1 MANTVDLSKLRTEL
15 EMDTTKF
22 DQGTAKAQKDL
33 KTLDSSFQKTQT
45 QIKNSL
51 TSIDKHTVASTKSMT
66 SSIKTLREH
75 TEKEFVKTRK
85 AIDSLGTS
93 VTKVN
98 NSTKSITNA
107 VKKLT
112 TVSTEIKN
120 GVKGVTES
128 VKSNT
133 KAVADMEKSVVKS
146 VDNISKSIKNLNT
159 VNENKLANSLKK
171 AFVSTRGDILSST
184 QALIK
189 FRKELA
195 LARSE
200 ASRQGI
206 KPVHPILS
214 YQTLKVPQV
223 KVESDVK
230 YPTYQAP
237 KEQTISTKNLSKDL
251 NNATNSAYNFWGASK
266 GILGT
271 FQKISFNI
279 FLLRQGL
286 MQAYSVFESVLAPAV
301 NFNMAMETNQ
311 VGMAGILSSMTEI
324 NGKALEWND
333 AMGISKSI
341 ISDLNKEA
349 VKTSATSEEL
359 IETFRALLGPG
370 LGAGMNIDQIK
381 EFTVV
386 GVNAVKS
393 LGLDGRQLI
402 QELRDLVQGGI
413 QPASSTLAT
422 ALGLK
427 DSDIKAAKNSAE
439 GLFSFLMKRME
450 GFKYASLATGSTFKG
465 MIDQVKEGY
474 TLITAQAFSPFIE
487 ELRSIVKS
495 VRDYMLELD
504 ENGNATGFSK
514 TLTENLTA
522 VGIVAKDFL
531 QELKKIF
538 NFIISVGSPA
548 FKLLGNLIAFVAD
561 HFSTFV
567 GLLAGAKIYSYA
579 KQLYEMTSATNVA
592 AEAQTNLGS
601 AIQLVDKR
609 LLKSLESEKAY
620 LKSLQNDYNEQIFE
634 ATNAFATVKAEYE
647 QRSIERV
654 NTRNTNLALA
664 HLEAVSEKAAKRFPE
679 LSEEL
684 DALAERLPKVT
695 QEYTKLG
702 LSATEAEKLQL
713 KAVGL
718 VLKGKARQA
727 AEMLDVAEASLY
739 EASAIKQSINASKEE
754 IATIES
760 EIALRAQKASMLM
773 RVGAVYT
780 TLGLTVMSVNS
791 LMGDSS
797 SELSKEIDT
806 LGQSLMTIGM
816 AVGGLTQ
823 LYTVGIPTLKE
834 GISKLAGAFSAA
846 KVAGAGFLTV
856 LKGFALPIMSIGGL
870 VGGLTAGFYALA
882 NGISIA
888 EIKARYFATRQD
900 RLNSS
905 LPTATRALKGDKELS
920 DEELAELRIKRD
932 MEKYSKMMQELTPKN
947 FGGGGG
953 ATVDK
958 GASRRAKGAY
968 KALES
973 AYKQLEDLAKKQ
985 QDKLDIYYNNDLV
998 STQDYIDNK
1007 YTLQKLLLESE
1018 IKNLEERKKVAE
1030 RLGQESDVENFNSKI
1045 ETAKDN
1051 LAGLGEKSR
1060 LEAIEEYKKLEDRL
1074 DSVKS
1079 KYEELFGVTQKGFD
1093 YNLAKEFGKDITRVN
1108 KEIETALIKLGIAEQ
1123 NNNDVEKKLWGE
1135 RLSRYQETQK
1145 QIKKIIELKGLERE
1159 ADLAKAEIAR
1169 IDLEIQ
1175 GQYLDIQDK
1184 VNRLAQTQAEADG
1197 DMFLFRKE
1205 HMSEYIEQ
1213 YTTLIAKYEDMA
1225 NKAEDLATRNKY
1237 KQMALEAK
1245 EALNELMNAV
1255 PPFQKAMKEQVIDSL
1270 SDAFQSMLWQE
1281 KTAKEALEDFAKS
1294 ILQTWSKKVFDEV
1307 ATAMTDG
1314 LFNMFLPKSQKVDE
1328 KGNKELVNQK
1338 VAVKVNADI
1347 TDFVN
1352 NITNQSVSL
1361 QQSLTE
1367 RLIPAVNATAQT
1379 FEEVIEYLRGLIGT
1393 APNGGETPD
1402 SGIPAT
1408 EGTPNFGVNIGATSS
1423 SNYAYPSGISA
1434 SIGDFTKNAD
1444 KLSISASNLKSE
1456 FSSITPV
1463 LKNAEDATKAN
1474 ADAASQ
1480 AGGMAIPMMITSLLS
1495 ASGVLGKFGVVLQ
1508 GVMMAMQIGKMAGF
1522 WKFADGGYV
1531 SGAGTA
1537 TSDSIPARLS
1547 NGEYVLKASSVK
1559 ALGTDFLDTLN
1570 NVGGYSRSSKLPK
1583 FAFADGGYVNANQN
1597 APQEGLE
1604 NIPKTIQSSPQ
1615 VIMNMTFQSLDP
1627 ESNMKMMEAQYPSI
1641 RNRLIRDL
1649 QSNASMRTAVKGAS
1663 K

>member
-159 VNENKLANSLKK
+159 INEDKLAGSIKK
-171 AFVSTRGDILSST
+171 AFTNTKGDVLAST
-184 QALIK
+184 QALK
-189 FRKELA
+189 QFRKELA
-195 LARSE
+195 LARQE
-200 ASRQGI
+200 AGKQSI
-206 KPVHPILS
+206 KPVHPILT
-214 YQTLKVPQV
+214 YKTLNTPNV
-223 KVESDVK
+223 KVASDVK
-230 YPTYQAP
+230 FPTYQAP
-237 KEQTISTKNLSKDL
+237 KEQTSSTKNLSKDL
-251 NNATNSAYNFWGASK
+251 DLATNSAYNFWGASK

-286 MQAYSVFESVLAPAV
+286 MQVYSAFESVLAPAV
-301 NFNMAMETNQ
+301 KFSMAMETNQ
-311 VGMAGILSSMTEI
+311 VGMAGILASMTEI
-324 NGKALEWND
+324 NGKSLEWND

-450 GFKYASLATGSTFKG
+450 GFKYASQATGSTFKG

-495 VRDYMLELD
+495 VRDYMIELD

-538 NFIISVGSPA
+538 DFIVGAGSPA
-548 FKLLGNLIAFVAD
+548 FKLLGNVIAFVAE

-592 AEAQTNLGS
+592 AKAQTNLGG

-609 LLKSLESEKAY
+609 LLQSLESR
-620 LKSLQNDYNEQIFE
+620 KSLLAAQQNKYNEQMYM
-634 ATNAFATVKAEYE
+634 AQNALPIVQSAYA
-647 QRSIERV
+647 QGNIEKV
-654 NTRNTNLALA
+654 NSKNANLAA
-664 HLEAVSEKAAKRFPE
+664 IHLDAAAKKAQNLFPKA
-679 LSEEL
+679 S
-684 DALAERLPKVT
+684 A
-695 QEYTKLG
+695 Q
-702 LSATEAEKLQL
+702 LSALSGQILKIKDDYTAMGMSAVEADKLQ
-713 KAVGL
+713 ATTVGL
-718 VLKGKARQA
+718 VLKGRVKEAISVLEVAKAHT
-727 AEMLDVAEASLY
+727 LN
-739 EASAIKQSINASKEE
+739 ASAAKRALQVTKEE
-754 IATIES
+754 IATIEN
-760 EIALRAQKASMLM
+760 EIAVRAQKASMLM
-773 RVGAVYT
+773 RMGAMYT
-780 TLGLTVMSVNS
+780 TLGVTIMSANS
-791 LMGDSS
+791 LIGDSN
-797 SELSKEIDT
+797 SELSKEMDT
-806 LGQSLMTIGM
+806 LGQSLMTL
-816 AVGGLTQ
+816 GLAINGVTQ
-823 LYTVGIPTLKE
+823 LYITGIPTIMDWLKR
-834 GISKLAGAFSAA
+834 LAGAFSAA
-846 KVAGAGFLTV
+846 KVAGAGFIAI
-856 LKGFALPIMSIGGL
+856 LKGITAPAIIIGGI

-882 NGISIA
+882 NGISFA
-888 EIKARYFATRQD
+888 EIKARYFASRKD

-958 GASRRAKGAY
+958 GASRQAKSAY

-973 AYKQLEDLAKKQ
+973 AYKQLESLAKKQ

-1060 LEAIEEYKKLEDRL
+1060 LESIEEYKKLEDRL

-1079 KYEELFGVTQKGFD
+1079 KYEELFGVTQKGFE

-1123 NNNDVEKKLWGE
+1123 NNNDVEKKLWEE

-1175 GQYLDIQDK
+1175 GQYLEVQDK

-1225 NKAEDLATRNKY
+1225 NKAEDLATKNKY
-1237 KQMALEAK
+1237 KQMALEAR

-1314 LFNMFLPKSQKVDE
+1314 LFNMLLPNSEKV
-1328 KGNKELVNQK
+1328 NAKENNALVNQK

-1347 TDFVN
+1347 TEFVN

-1393 APNGGETPD
+1393 APSGGTP
-1402 SGIPAT
+1402 SGIPNSGIPSA
-1408 EGTPNFGVNIGATSS
+1408 EGSPNVGVNIGDGSYT
-1423 SNYAYPSGISA
+1423 YTGGLSA
-1434 SIGDFTKNAD
+1434 MGDFTKNVD
-1444 KLSISASNLKSE
+1444 KLSISASGLKNE
-1456 FSSITPV
+1456 FTSLPPV

-1474 ADAASQ
+1474 AEAADQ

-1583 FAFADGGYVNANQN
+1583 FAFADGGYVNATQDV
-1597 APQEGLE
+1597 PQEGLE

>member
-1 MANTVDLSKLRTEL
+1 ME
-15 EMDTTKF
+15 
-22 DQGTAKAQKDL
+22 
-33 KTLDSSFQKTQT
+33 KTQ
-45 QIKNSL
+45 
-51 TSIDKHTVASTKSMT
+51 
-66 SSIKTLREH
+66 
-75 TEKEFVKTRK
+75 
-85 AIDSLGTS
+85 
-93 VTKVN
+93 
-98 NSTKSITNA
+98 
-107 VKKLT
+107 KKGN
-112 TVSTEIKN
+112 IWIGI
-120 GVKGVTES
+120 GV
-128 VKSNT
+128 
-133 KAVADMEKSVVKS
+133 
-146 VDNISKSIKNLNT
+146 
-159 VNENKLANSLKK
+159 
-171 AFVSTRGDILSST
+171 
-184 QALIK
+184 
-189 FRKELA
+189 
-195 LARSE
+195 
-200 ASRQGI
+200 
-206 KPVHPILS
+206 
-214 YQTLKVPQV
+214 
-223 KVESDVK
+223 
-230 YPTYQAP
+230 
-237 KEQTISTKNLSKDL
+237 
-251 NNATNSAYNFWGASK
+251 
-266 GILGT
+266 
-271 FQKISFNI
+271 
-279 FLLRQGL
+279 
-286 MQAYSVFESVLAPAV
+286 
-301 NFNMAMETNQ
+301 
-311 VGMAGILSSMTEI
+311 
-324 NGKALEWND
+324 
-333 AMGISKSI
+333 
-341 ISDLNKEA
+341 
-349 VKTSATSEEL
+349 
-359 IETFRALLGPG
+359 
-370 LGAGMNIDQIK
+370 
-381 EFTVV
+381 
-386 GVNAVKS
+386 
-393 LGLDGRQLI
+393 
-402 QELRDLVQGGI
+402 
-413 QPASSTLAT
+413 
-422 ALGLK
+422 
-427 DSDIKAAKNSAE
+427 
-439 GLFSFLMKRME
+439 
-450 GFKYASLATGSTFKG
+450 
-465 MIDQVKEGY
+465 
-474 TLITAQAFSPFIE
+474 
-487 ELRSIVKS
+487 
-495 VRDYMLELD
+495 
-504 ENGNATGFSK
+504 
-514 TLTENLTA
+514 
-522 VGIVAKDFL
+522 
-531 QELKKIF
+531 
-538 NFIISVGSPA
+538 
-548 FKLLGNLIAFVAD
+548 
-561 HFSTFV
+561 
-567 GLLAGAKIYSYA
+567 
-579 KQLYEMTSATNVA
+579 
-592 AEAQTNLGS
+592 
-601 AIQLVDKR
+601 
-609 LLKSLESEKAY
+609 
-620 LKSLQNDYNEQIFE
+620 
-634 ATNAFATVKAEYE
+634 
-647 QRSIERV
+647 
-654 NTRNTNLALA
+654 
-664 HLEAVSEKAAKRFPE
+664 
-679 LSEEL
+679 
-684 DALAERLPKVT
+684 
-695 QEYTKLG
+695 
-702 LSATEAEKLQL
+702 
-713 KAVGL
+713 
-718 VLKGKARQA
+718 
-727 AEMLDVAEASLY
+727 
-739 EASAIKQSINASKEE
+739 
-754 IATIES
+754 
-760 EIALRAQKASMLM
+760 
-773 RVGAVYT
+773 
-780 TLGLTVMSVNS
+780 
-791 LMGDSS
+791 
-797 SELSKEIDT
+797 
-806 LGQSLMTIGM
+806 
-816 AVGGLTQ
+816 
-823 LYTVGIPTLKE
+823 
-834 GISKLAGAFSAA
+834 
-846 KVAGAGFLTV
+846 
-856 LKGFALPIMSIGGL
+856 L
-870 VGGLTAGFYALA
+870 VGGLTAKFYQLA
-882 NGISIA
+882 MGISTA
-888 EIKARYFATRQD
+888 EAMSRYFDSKQERERKSIARDTDNR
-900 RLNSS
+900 
-905 LPTATRALKGDKELS
+905 RALKGDSVLSEEELS
-920 DEELAELRIKRD
+920 KLRLEREMDNSYKKI
-932 MEKYSKMMQELTPKN
+932 MENLSKKD
-947 FGGGGG
+947 FGSTG
-953 ATVDK
+953 TTDTK

-1045 ETAKDN
+1045 ATARDS
-1051 LAGLGEKSR
+1051 LAGLEEKSQ
-1060 LEAIEEYKKLEDRL
+1060 LESIEEYKKLEDRL
-1074 DSVKS
+1074 DSGKS
-1079 KYEELFGVTQKGFD
+1079 KYEELFGVTQKGFE

-1123 NNNDVEKKLWGE
+1123 NNNDVEKKLWEE

-1314 LFNMFLPKSQKVDE
+1314 LFNMFLPKSQKVNE
-1328 KGNKELVNQK
+1328 KENKALVNQK

-1393 APNGGETPD
+1393 APNGGTPD

-1597 APQEGLE
+1597 ASQEGLE

>member
-159 VNENKLANSLKK
+159 VNEDKLANSLKK
-171 AFVSTRGDILSST
+171 AFTNTKGDVLASTE
-184 QALIK
+184 ALRQ

-195 LARSE
+195 LAQREANRENIKRHTYTSYKTLSLNNSKLPSE
-200 ASRQGI
+200 VQM
-206 KPVHPILS
+206 PS
-214 YQTLKVPQV
+214 YQGTSIFKNVNGELNKANSSASALFGTSNSLLK
-223 KVESDVK
+223 
-230 YPTYQAP
+230 
-237 KEQTISTKNLSKDL
+237 
-251 NNATNSAYNFWGASK
+251 
-266 GILGT
+266 T
-271 FQKISFNI
+271 FQEISFNI
-279 FLLRQGL
+279 FLVRQGL
-286 MQAYSVFESVLAPAV
+286 MQITSILDSIISPAL
-301 NFNMAMETNQ
+301 NFSMEMETNQ

-349 VKTSATSEEL
+349 VKTAATSEEL
-359 IETFRALLGPG
+359 ITTFRALLGPG

-393 LGLDGRQLI
+393 LGLDGRQLV

-439 GLFSFLMKRME
+439 GLFTFLMKRME
-450 GFKYASLATGSTFKG
+450 GFKYASLATGNTMKG

-474 TLITAQAFSPFIE
+474 TLISAQGFQPLIQE
-487 ELRSIVKS
+487 MKNTLGE
-495 VRDYMLELD
+495 VRDMILKPDMSGFNDELV
-504 ENGNATGFSK
+504 K
-514 TLTENLTA
+514 TFVNIGVHA
-522 VGIVAKDFL
+522 ANFFN
-531 QELKKIF
+531 ELKKIF
-538 NFIISVGSPA
+538 NFIVSAGKPA
-548 FKLLGNLIAFVAD
+548 FTLLGNALAFLAD
-561 HFSTFV
+561 NFSTVV
-567 GLLAGAKIYSYA
+567 GLLSIWG
-579 KQLYEMTSATNVA
+579 V
-592 AEAQTNLGS
+592 G
-601 AIQLVDKR
+601 
-609 LLKSLESEKAY
+609 KAVSNMY
-620 LKSLQNDYNEQIFE
+620 GL
-634 ATNAFATVKAEYE
+634 TNATMQATTAQQGLSGALQKVSNTIHKNSNNIKQRIQEELFLADNSYKIIVDNYKKESIAFANKENMIRAQAALSMKALRTKE
-647 QRSIERV
+647 SW
-654 NTRNTNLALA
+654 
-664 HLEAVSEKAAKRFPE
+664 PE
-679 LSEEL
+679 LSEKYTEL
-684 DALAERLPKVT
+684 AKTLPIISK
-695 QEYTKLG
+695 EYQKLG
-702 LSATEAEKLQL
+702 MSAESADRLQL
-713 KAVGL
+713 KFTDL
-718 VLKGKARQA
+718 VLKGKVSL
-727 AEMLDVAEASLY
+727 AERLLQETDLHLKNAEALKLVEKRWMSL
-739 EASAIKQSINASKEE
+739 E
-754 IATIES
+754 IAASSLT
-760 EIALRAQKASMLM
+760 ALGFALQSL
-773 RVGAVYT
+773 
-780 TLGLTVMSVNS
+780 NS
-791 LMGDSS
+791 LSGEAN
-797 SELSKEIDT
+797 SEFGKLVNTFSMQLI
-806 LGQSLMTIGM
+806 TIGM
-816 AVGGLTQ
+816 SIGAYTQ
-823 LYTVGIPTLKE
+823 LATAYETAT
-834 GISKLAGAFSAA
+834 LAGASFGTVIAGMAA
-846 KVAGAGFLTV
+846 
-856 LKGFALPIMSIGGL
+856 PILGIGVL
-870 VGGLTAGFYALA
+870 VGGLTAKFYQLA
-882 NGISIA
+882 MGISTA
-888 EIKARYFATRQD
+888 EAMSRYFDSKQERERKSIARDTDNR
-900 RLNSS
+900 
-905 LPTATRALKGDKELS
+905 RALKGDSVLSEEELS
-920 DEELAELRIKRD
+920 KLRLEREMDNSYKKIMEKLSKRD
-932 MEKYSKMMQELTPKN
+932 
-947 FGGGGG
+947 FGSTGN
-953 ATVDK
+953 ADTK

-973 AYKQLEDLAKKQ
+973 AYKQLENLAKKQ

-1060 LEAIEEYKKLEDRL
+1060 LESIEEYKKLEDRL

-1079 KYEELFGVTQKGFD
+1079 KYEELFGVTQKGFE
-1093 YNLAKEFGKDITRVN
+1093 YNLAKEFSKDITRVN
-1108 KEIETALIKLGIAEQ
+1108 AEIETALDRLKSAEER
-1123 NNNDVEKKLWGE
+1123 NNETEKKIWSE
-1135 RLSRYQETQK
+1135 RLARLKETQK
-1145 QIKKIIELKGLERE
+1145 QQKEIIALKGIERE
-1159 ADLAKAEIAR
+1159 AELAKAEIQK
-1169 IDLEIQ
+1169 IDLDVQAKFIEK
-1175 GQYLDIQDK
+1175 QDQ
-1184 VNRLAQTQAEADG
+1184 VNRLAQTQAELDG
-1197 DMFLFRKE
+1197 DLFLFRKE
-1205 HMSEYIEQ
+1205 HMDEYIDQ
-1213 YTTLIAKYEDMA
+1213 YTTLIAKYETMA
-1225 NKAEDLATRNKY
+1225 RMAKDTATQNKY
-1237 KQMALEAK
+1237 KQMALEAR
-1245 EALNELMNAV
+1245 EAMYQLADAV
-1255 PPFQKAMKEQVIDSL
+1255 PPFQKAMKEQFIGSL

-1314 LFNMFLPKSQKVDE
+1314 LFQGLLPKGEKTANVKLKTEEIIQAKVQVNMEDF
-1328 KGNKELVNQK
+1328 KNKIINS
-1338 VAVKVNADI
+1338 ATDI
-1347 TDFVN
+1347 
-1352 NITNQSVSL
+1352 
-1361 QQSLTE
+1361 QQSLTNN
-1367 RLIPAVNATAQT
+1367 LIPSVNTTAQSMQNLAT
-1379 FEEVIEYLRGLIGT
+1379 HINNLVGV
-1393 APNGGETPD
+1393 PNGMPQ
-1402 SGIPAT
+1402 PT
-1408 EGTPNFGVNIGATSS
+1408 ENVPNLNVPNLLAEKTSYGDVS
-1423 SNYAYPSGISA
+1423 NNYAYSFDGTTS
-1434 SIGDFTKNAD
+1434 SLKDFKSYTD
-1444 KLSISASNLKSE
+1444 KLSNSTAGLTTE
-1456 FSSITPV
+1456 FTDVTQSMKLGKLAT
-1463 LKNAEDATKAN
+1463 DATTESSK
-1474 ADAASQ
+1474 Q
-1480 AGGMAIPMMITSLLS
+1480 AGEFAIPMMITSLLS
-1495 ASGVLGKFGVVLQ
+1495 ASGSLGKFGVVLQ
-1508 GVMMAMQIGKMAGF
+1508 GVMMAMQIGKMAGL

-1570 NVGGYSRSSKLPK
+1570 NVGGYTRSSKLPK
-1583 FAFADGGYVNANQN
+1583 FAFADGGYVNAPQN

-1615 VIMNMTFQSLDP
+1615 VVMNMTFQSLDP

>member
-1 MANTVDLSKLRTEL
+1 MANTVDLSKLRAEL

-159 VNENKLANSLKK
+159 VNEDKLANSLKK
-171 AFVSTRGDILSST
+171 AFVSTKGDILSST
-184 QALIK
+184 KALIK
-189 FRKELA
+189 FRQELA
-195 LARSE
+195 LARQE
-200 ASRQGI
+200 AGKQSI
-206 KPVHPILS
+206 KPVHTILT
-214 YQTLKVPQV
+214 YKTLNTPQV
-223 KVESDVK
+223 KVASDVK

-237 KEQTISTKNLSKDL
+237 KEQTSSTKNLSKDL
-251 NNATNSAYNFWGASK
+251 DNATNSAYNFWGTSK

-286 MQAYSVFESVLAPAV
+286 MQAYSAFESVLAPAV
-301 NFNMAMETNQ
+301 NFSMAMETNQ

-324 NGKALEWND
+324 NGKSLEWND

-522 VGIVAKDFL
+522 VGIVVKDFL

-548 FKLLGNLIAFVAD
+548 FKLLGNVIAFVAE

-579 KQLYEMTSATNVA
+579 KQLYDMTSATNVA
-592 AEAQTNLGS
+592 AKAQTNLGG

-609 LLKSLESEKAY
+609 LLKALESEKAY
-620 LKSLQNDYNEQIFE
+620 LKSLQNDYNEQIFG
-634 ATNAFATVKAEYE
+634 ATNAFATVKADYE
-647 QRSIERV
+647 KRSIERV
-654 NTRNTNLALA
+654 NTRNTNLALT
-664 HLEAVSEKAAKRFPE
+664 HLEAVSERVYKRFPE
-679 LSEEL
+679 LSAEL
-684 DALAERLPKVT
+684 DALAERIPKVT

-702 LSATEAEKLQL
+702 LSASAAEKLQL
-713 KAVGL
+713 EVVNL
-718 VLKGKARQA
+718 VLKGKTRQA
-727 AEMLDVAEASLY
+727 AKVLDVAKASLI
-739 EASAIKQSINASKEE
+739 EAGAIKQSILAHKMEV
-754 IATIES
+754 ATLED
-760 EIALRAQKASMLM
+760 EIALRAQKASWLM
-773 RVGAVYT
+773 RIGSLYT
-780 TLGLTVMSVNS
+780 TLGITIMSVNS
-791 LMGDSS
+791 LVGDSN
-797 SELSKEIDT
+797 SELSKQMDT
-806 LGQSLMTIGM
+806 LGQSLMTL
-816 AVGGLTQ
+816 GLAINGITQ
-823 LYTVGIPTLKE
+823 LYTVGIPTIME
-834 GISKLAGAFSAA
+834 WITKLTGAFSAA
-846 KVAGAGFLTV
+846 KVAGASFITV
-856 LKGFALPIMSIGGL
+856 LKGISTPAIIIGGTI
-870 VGGLTAGFYALA
+870 GTLTAGFYALA
-882 NGISIA
+882 NGISFA

-920 DEELAELRIKRD
+920 DDELAELRMERD
-932 MEKYSKMMQELTPKN
+932 MERHFKKMQELMAKN

-1079 KYEELFGVTQKGFD
+1079 KYEELFGVTQKGFE

-1123 NNNDVEKKLWGE
+1123 NNNDVEKKIWEE

-1237 KQMALEAK
+1237 KQMALEAR

-1255 PPFQKAMKEQVIDSL
+1255 PPFQKAMKEQFIGSL

-1314 LFNMFLPKSQKVDE
+1314 LFNMLLPKSEKVDE
-1328 KGNKELVNQK
+1328 KGNKALVNQM
-1338 VAVKVNADI
+1338 VGVKVNADI

-1352 NITNQSVSL
+1352 NITNQSITL
-1361 QQSLTE
+1361 QQSLTD

-1393 APNGGETPD
+1393 APNGG
-1402 SGIPAT
+1402 
-1408 EGTPNFGVNIGATSS
+1408 GTPNTEETPNLGTNIGTGDTAGGSYKYTGSF
-1423 SNYAYPSGISA
+1423 YTGAK
-1434 SIGDFTKNAD
+1434 DFTSYTN
-1444 KLSISASNLKSE
+1444 KLNDSASNLDSE
-1456 FSSITPV
+1456 FVDITST
-1463 LKNAEDATKAN
+1463 LKGAEEATKAN

-1495 ASGVLGKFGVVLQ
+1495 ASGTLGKFGVVMQ

-1597 APQEGLE
+1597 VPQEGLE
-1604 NIPKTIQSSPQ
+1604 SIPKTIQSSPQ

>member
-159 VNENKLANSLKK
+159 INEDKLANSLKK
-171 AFVSTRGDILSST
+171 AFTNTKGDVLAST
-184 QALIK
+184 QALK
-189 FRKELA
+189 QFRKELA
-195 LARSE
+195 LAHQE
-200 ASRQGI
+200 AGRQSI
-206 KPVHPILS
+206 KPIHTYTSYKTLSLNSSKLPSDVQMPS
-214 YQTLKVPQV
+214 YQGTSIFKNVNGELNKANSSVSALFGTSNSLLK
-223 KVESDVK
+223 
-230 YPTYQAP
+230 
-237 KEQTISTKNLSKDL
+237 
-251 NNATNSAYNFWGASK
+251 
-266 GILGT
+266 T
-271 FQKISFNI
+271 FQEISFNI
-279 FLLRQGL
+279 FLVRQGL
-286 MQAYSVFESVLAPAV
+286 MQITSILDSIISPAL
-301 NFNMAMETNQ
+301 NFSMEMETNQ

-349 VKTSATSEEL
+349 VKTAATSEEL
-359 IETFRALLGPG
+359 ITTFRALLGPG

-393 LGLDGRQLI
+393 LGLDGRQLV

-450 GFKYASLATGSTFKG
+450 GFKYASLATGNTMKG

-474 TLITAQAFSPFIE
+474 TLISAQGFQPLIQE
-487 ELRSIVKS
+487 MKNTLGE
-495 VRDYMLELD
+495 VRDMMLKPDMSGFNDELV
-504 ENGNATGFSK
+504 K
-514 TLTENLTA
+514 TFVN
-522 VGIVAKDFL
+522 VGVHAANFFN
-531 QELKKIF
+531 ELKKIS
-538 NFIISVGSPA
+538 NFIVSAGKPA
-548 FKLLGNLIAFVAD
+548 FTLLGNALAFLAD
-561 HFSTFV
+561 NFSTVV
-567 GLLAGAKIYSYA
+567 GLLSLWGVGKAVSNMYGLTNATMQATTAQQGLSGA
-579 KQLYEMTSATNVA
+579 
-592 AEAQTNLGS
+592 
-601 AIQLVDKR
+601 
-609 LLKSLESEKAY
+609 
-620 LKSLQNDYNEQIFE
+620 LQNVSNTIHKNSNSIKQRIQEELFLADNSYKTIVANYKKESI
-634 ATNAFATVKAEYE
+634 AFANKENMIRAQAALSMKALRTKE
-647 QRSIERV
+647 SW
-654 NTRNTNLALA
+654 
-664 HLEAVSEKAAKRFPE
+664 PE
-679 LSEEL
+679 LSERYTEL
-684 DALAERLPKVT
+684 AKTLPIISK
-695 QEYTKLG
+695 EYQKLG
-702 LSATEAEKLQL
+702 MSAESADRIQL
-713 KAVGL
+713 KLTDL
-718 VLKGKARQA
+718 VLKGKVSL
-727 AEMLDVAEASLY
+727 AERLLQETDLHLKNAEALKLVEKRWLSL
-739 EASAIKQSINASKEE
+739 E
-754 IATIES
+754 IAASSLT
-760 EIALRAQKASMLM
+760 ALGFALQSL
-773 RVGAVYT
+773 
-780 TLGLTVMSVNS
+780 NS
-791 LMGDSS
+791 LSGEAN
-797 SELSKEIDT
+797 SEFGKLVNTLSMQLIT
-806 LGQSLMTIGM
+806 VGMSIG
-816 AVGGLTQ
+816 AYTQ
-823 LYTVGIPTLKE
+823 LATAYKAAT
-834 GISKLAGAFSAA
+834 LAGASFGTVIAGMAA
-846 KVAGAGFLTV
+846 
-856 LKGFALPIMSIGGL
+856 PILGIGVL
-870 VGGLTAGFYALA
+870 VGGLTAKFYQLA
-882 NGISIA
+882 MGISTA
-888 EIKARYFATRQD
+888 EAMSRYFDSKQERERKSVARDTENR
-900 RLNSS
+900 
-905 LPTATRALKGDKELS
+905 RALKGDSALSEEELS
-920 DEELAELRIKRD
+920 KLRLEREMDNSYKKI
-932 MEKYSKMMQELTPKN
+932 MEKLSKKD
-947 FGGGGG
+947 FGSTGN
-953 ATVDK
+953 ADTK

-973 AYKQLEDLAKKQ
+973 AYKQLETLAKEQ
-985 QDKLDIYYNNDLV
+985 QDKLDSYYKNDLI

-1045 ETAKDN
+1045 DTARDS
-1051 LAGLGEKSR
+1051 LAGLEEKSQ
-1060 LEAIEEYKKLEDRL
+1060 LESIEEYKKLEDRL

-1079 KYEELFGVTQKGFD
+1079 KYEELFGVTQKGFE

-1108 KEIETALIKLGIAEQ
+1108 KEIETALVKLGIAEQ
-1123 NNNDVEKKLWGE
+1123 NNNDVEKKIWEE

-1159 ADLAKAEIAR
+1159 ADLAQAEIAR

-1175 GQYLDIQDK
+1175 EKYLEVQDR

-1197 DMFLFRKE
+1197 DLFLFRKE

-1237 KQMALEAK
+1237 KQMALEAR

-1314 LFNMFLPKSQKVDE
+1314 LFNMFLPKSEKVDA
-1328 KGNKELVNQK
+1328 KKNKSLVNQK

-1393 APNGGETPD
+1393 APNGGGNPD

-1570 NVGGYSRSSKLPK
+1570 NVGGYTRSSKLPK

-1597 APQEGLE
+1597 VPQEGLE
-1604 NIPKTIQSSPQ
+1604 SIPKTIQSSPQ

>member
-159 VNENKLANSLKK
+159 VNEDKLAKSLKK
-171 AFVSTRGDILSST
+171 AFVSTSGDILSST
-184 QALIK
+184 KALIK
-189 FRKELA
+189 FRQELA
-195 LARSE
+195 LARRE
-200 ASRQGI
+200 ARQGI
-206 KPVHPILS
+206 KTVHPILS
-214 YQTLKVPQV
+214 YQTLNAPQV
-223 KVESDVK
+223 KVASDVK

-237 KEQTISTKNLSKDL
+237 KEQASSTKNLSKDL
-251 NNATNSAYNFWGASK
+251 DAATNSAYNFWGASK

-286 MQAYSVFESVLAPAV
+286 MQAYSAFESVLAPAV

-324 NGKALEWND
+324 NGKSLEWND

-393 LGLDGRQLI
+393 LGLDGRQLV

-450 GFKYASLATGSTFKG
+450 GFKYASQATGSTFKG

-495 VRDYMLELD
+495 VRDYMIELD

-522 VGIVAKDFL
+522 VGIVAKNFL

-538 NFIISVGSPA
+538 DFIVGAGSPA
-548 FKLLGNLIAFVAD
+548 FKLLGNVIAFVAE

-579 KQLYEMTSATNVA
+579 KQLYDMTSATNVA
-592 AEAQTNLGS
+592 AKAQTNLGG

-609 LLKSLESEKAY
+609 LLKALESEKAY
-620 LKSLQNDYNEQIFE
+620 LKSLQNDYNEQIFG
-634 ATNAFATVKAEYE
+634 ATNAFATVKADYE
-647 QRSIERV
+647 KRSIERV
-654 NTRNTNLALA
+654 NTRNTNLALT
-664 HLEAVSEKAAKRFPE
+664 HLEAVSERVYKRFPE
-679 LSEEL
+679 LSAEL
-684 DALAERLPKVT
+684 DALAERIPKVT

-702 LSATEAEKLQL
+702 LSASAAEKLQL
-713 KAVGL
+713 EVVNL
-718 VLKGKARQA
+718 VLKGKTRQA
-727 AEMLDVAEASLY
+727 AKVLDVAKASLI
-739 EASAIKQSINASKEE
+739 EAGAIKQSILAHKMEV
-754 IATIES
+754 ATLED
-760 EIALRAQKASMLM
+760 EIALRAQKASWLM
-773 RVGAVYT
+773 RIGSLYT
-780 TLGLTVMSVNS
+780 TLGITIMSVNS
-791 LMGDSS
+791 LVGDSN
-797 SELSKEIDT
+797 SELSKQMDT
-806 LGQSLMTIGM
+806 LGQSLMTL
-816 AVGGLTQ
+816 GLAINGITQ
-823 LYTVGIPTLKE
+823 LYTVGIPTIME
-834 GISKLAGAFSAA
+834 WITKLTSAFSAA
-846 KVAGAGFLTV
+846 KLAGASFITV
-856 LKGFALPIMSIGGL
+856 LKGISTPAIIIGGTI
-870 VGGLTAGFYALA
+870 GTLTAGFYALA
-882 NGISIA
+882 NGISFA

-920 DEELAELRIKRD
+920 DDELAELRMERD
-932 MEKYSKMMQELTPKN
+932 MERHFKKMQELMAKN

-1079 KYEELFGVTQKGFD
+1079 KYEELFGVTQKGFE

-1108 KEIETALIKLGIAEQ
+1108 KEIETALVKLGIAEQ
-1123 NNNDVEKKLWGE
+1123 NNNDVEKKIWEE

-1314 LFNMFLPKSQKVDE
+1314 LFNMFLPKSEKVDE
-1328 KGNKELVNQK
+1328 KGNKALVNQK

-1393 APNGGETPD
+1393 APNGG
-1402 SGIPAT
+1402 
-1408 EGTPNFGVNIGATSS
+1408 GTPNTEETPNLGTNTGTSDTAGGSYKYTGSFYTGAK
-1423 SNYAYPSGISA
+1423 
-1434 SIGDFTKNAD
+1434 DFTSYTN
-1444 KLSISASNLKSE
+1444 KLNDSASNLDSE
-1456 FSSITPV
+1456 FVDITST
-1463 LKNAEDATKAN
+1463 LKGAEEATKAN

-1495 ASGVLGKFGVVLQ
+1495 ASGTLGKFGVVMQ

-1597 APQEGLE
+1597 VPQEGLE
-1604 NIPKTIQSSPQ
+1604 SIPKTIQSSPQ

>member
-159 VNENKLANSLKK
+159 INEDKLAGSIKK
-171 AFVSTRGDILSST
+171 AFTNTKGDVLASTE
-184 QALIK
+184 ALK
-189 FRKELA
+189 QFRRELA
-195 LARSE
+195 LAKRE
-200 ASRQGI
+200 ASRENI
-206 KPVHPILS
+206 KIHTYTSYKTLSLNNSKLPSDVQMPS
-214 YQTLKVPQV
+214 YQGTSIIKNVSGELNKANSSASTLFGT
-223 KVESDVK
+223 S
-230 YPTYQAP
+230 
-237 KEQTISTKNLSKDL
+237 
-251 NNATNSAYNFWGASK
+251 NSLLK
-266 GILGT
+266 T
-271 FQKISFNI
+271 FQEISFNI

-286 MQAYSVFESVLAPAV
+286 MQISSILDSIIAPAL
-301 NFNMAMETNQ
+301 NFSMEMETNQ

-349 VKTSATSEEL
+349 VKTAATSEEL
-359 IETFRALLGPG
+359 ITTFRALLGPG

-393 LGLDGRQLI
+393 LGLDGRQLV

-450 GFKYASLATGSTFKG
+450 GFKYASLATGNTMKG

-474 TLITAQAFSPFIE
+474 TLISAQGFQPLIQE
-487 ELRSIVKS
+487 MKNTLGE
-495 VRDYMLELD
+495 VRDMILKPDMSGFNDELV
-504 ENGNATGFSK
+504 K
-514 TLTENLTA
+514 TFVNIGVHA
-522 VGIVAKDFL
+522 ANFFN
-531 QELKKIF
+531 ELKKIF
-538 NFIISVGSPA
+538 NFIVSAGKPA
-548 FKLLGNLIAFVAD
+548 FTLLGNALAFLAD
-561 HFSTFV
+561 NFSTVV
-567 GLLAGAKIYSYA
+567 GLLSIWGVGKAVSNMYGLTNATMQATTAQQGLSGA
-579 KQLYEMTSATNVA
+579 
-592 AEAQTNLGS
+592 
-601 AIQLVDKR
+601 
-609 LLKSLESEKAY
+609 
-620 LKSLQNDYNEQIFE
+620 LQNVSNTIHKNSNSIKQRIQEELFLADNSYKTIVANYKKESI
-634 ATNAFATVKAEYE
+634 AFANKENMIRAQAALSMKALRTKE
-647 QRSIERV
+647 SW
-654 NTRNTNLALA
+654 
-664 HLEAVSEKAAKRFPE
+664 PE
-679 LSEEL
+679 LSERYIEL
-684 DALAERLPKVT
+684 AKTLPIISK
-695 QEYTKLG
+695 EYQKLG
-702 LSATEAEKLQL
+702 MSAESADRIQL
-713 KAVGL
+713 KLTDL
-718 VLKGKARQA
+718 VLKGKVTL
-727 AEMLDVAEASLY
+727 AERLLQETDLHLKNAEALKLVEKRWLSL
-739 EASAIKQSINASKEE
+739 E
-754 IATIES
+754 IAASSLT
-760 EIALRAQKASMLM
+760 ALGFALQSL
-773 RVGAVYT
+773 
-780 TLGLTVMSVNS
+780 NS
-791 LMGDSS
+791 LSGEAN
-797 SELSKEIDT
+797 SEFGKLVNTLSMQLI
-806 LGQSLMTIGM
+806 TIGM
-816 AVGGLTQ
+816 SIGAYTQ
-823 LYTVGIPTLKE
+823 LATAYEAAT
-834 GISKLAGAFSAA
+834 LAGSTFGTVIAGMAA
-846 KVAGAGFLTV
+846 
-856 LKGFALPIMSIGGL
+856 PILGIGVL
-870 VGGLTAGFYALA
+870 VGGLTAKFYQLA
-882 NGISIA
+882 MSISTAEAMSRYFDSKQERERKSIA
-888 EIKARYFATRQD
+888 RDTDNR
-900 RLNSS
+900 
-905 LPTATRALKGDKELS
+905 RALKGDSVLSEEELS
-920 DEELAELRIKRD
+920 KLRLEREMDNSYKKI
-932 MEKYSKMMQELTPKN
+932 MEKLSKKD
-947 FGGGGG
+947 FGSTGN
-953 ATVDK
+953 ADTK

-1045 ETAKDN
+1045 ETAKDS
-1051 LAGLGEKSR
+1051 LAGLEEKSQ
-1060 LEAIEEYKKLEDRL
+1060 LESIEEYKKLEDRL

-1079 KYEELFGVTQKGFD
+1079 KYEELFGVTQKGFE

-1108 KEIETALIKLGIAEQ
+1108 KEIETALIKLGVAEQ
-1123 NNNDVEKKLWGE
+1123 NNNDVEKKLWEE

-1197 DMFLFRKE
+1197 DLFLFRKE

-1314 LFNMFLPKSQKVDE
+1314 LFNMFLPKSQKV
-1328 KGNKELVNQK
+1328 NAKENNALVNQK

-1347 TDFVN
+1347 TEFVN

-1393 APNGGETPD
+1393 APRGGETP
-1402 SGIPAT
+1402 AT
-1408 EGTPNFGVNIGATSS
+1408 GETPNLGNSTGVGSTTTSSGYNYTGSFYIGAK
-1423 SNYAYPSGISA
+1423 
-1434 SIGDFTKNAD
+1434 DFTSYAN
-1444 KLSISASNLKSE
+1444 KLNDSASNLDSE
-1456 FSSITPV
+1456 FVDITAS
-1463 LKNAEDATKAN
+1463 LKRADVATKAN

-1495 ASGVLGKFGVVLQ
+1495 ASGVLGKFGIVLQ

-1570 NVGGYSRSSKLPK
+1570 NVGGYTRSSKLPK
-1583 FAFADGGYVNANQN
+1583 FAFADGGYVNATQDV
-1597 APQEGLE
+1597 PQEGLE

-1615 VIMNMTFQSLDP
+1615 VVMNMTFQSLDP

>member
-1 MANTVDLSKLRTEL
+1 MANTVDLSKLRAEL

-51 TSIDKHTVASTKSMT
+51 TSIDKHTSASTKSMT

-85 AIDSLGTS
+85 AINSLGTS

-159 VNENKLANSLKK
+159 VNEDKLANSLKK
-171 AFVSTRGDILSST
+171 AFTNTKGDVLASTE
-184 QALIK
+184 ALRQ
-189 FRKELA
+189 FRRELA
-195 LARSE
+195 LAKRE
-200 ASRQGI
+200 ASRENI
-206 KPVHPILS
+206 KIHTYTSYKTLSLNNSKLPSDVQMPS
-214 YQTLKVPQV
+214 YQGTSVINNVSGELNKANSSASTLFGT
-223 KVESDVK
+223 S
-230 YPTYQAP
+230 
-237 KEQTISTKNLSKDL
+237 
-251 NNATNSAYNFWGASK
+251 NSLLK
-266 GILGT
+266 T
-271 FQKISFNI
+271 FQEISFNI

-286 MQAYSVFESVLAPAV
+286 MQISSILDSIIAPAL
-301 NFNMAMETNQ
+301 NFSMEMETNQ

-349 VKTSATSEEL
+349 VKTAATSEEL
-359 IETFRALLGPG
+359 ITTFRALLGPG
-370 LGAGMNIDQIK
+370 LGAGMNLDQIK

-393 LGLDGRQLI
+393 MGLDGRQLV

-450 GFKYASLATGSTFKG
+450 GFKYASLATGNTMKG

-474 TLITAQAFSPFIE
+474 TLISAQGFQPLIQE
-487 ELRSIVKS
+487 MKNTLGE
-495 VRDYMLELD
+495 VRDMMLKPDMSGFNDELV
-504 ENGNATGFSK
+504 K
-514 TLTENLTA
+514 TFVNIGVHA
-522 VGIVAKDFL
+522 ANFFN
-531 QELKKIF
+531 ELKKIF
-538 NFIISVGSPA
+538 NFIVSAGKPA
-548 FKLLGNLIAFVAD
+548 FTLLGNALAFLAD
-561 HFSTFV
+561 NFSTVV
-567 GLLAGAKIYSYA
+567 GLLSIWGVGKAVSNMYGLTNATMQATTAQQGLSGA
-579 KQLYEMTSATNVA
+579 
-592 AEAQTNLGS
+592 
-601 AIQLVDKR
+601 
-609 LLKSLESEKAY
+609 
-620 LKSLQNDYNEQIFE
+620 LQNVSNTIHKNSNSIKQRIQEELFLADNSYKTIVANYKKESI
-634 ATNAFATVKAEYE
+634 AFANKENMIRAQAALSMKALRTKE
-647 QRSIERV
+647 SW
-654 NTRNTNLALA
+654 
-664 HLEAVSEKAAKRFPE
+664 PE
-679 LSEEL
+679 LSE
-684 DALAERLPKVT
+684 K
-695 QEYTKLG
+695 YTKLAKILPTISKEYQKLG
-702 LSATEAEKLQL
+702 MSAESADRLQL
-713 KAVGL
+713 KFTDL
-718 VLKGKARQA
+718 VLKGKVTL
-727 AEMLDVAEASLY
+727 AEKLLQETDLHLKNAEALKLLEKRWLSL
-739 EASAIKQSINASKEE
+739 E
-754 IATIES
+754 IAASSLT
-760 EIALRAQKASMLM
+760 ALGFALQSL
-773 RVGAVYT
+773 
-780 TLGLTVMSVNS
+780 NS
-791 LMGDSS
+791 LSGEAN
-797 SELSKEIDT
+797 SEFGKLVN
-806 LGQSLMTIGM
+806 TISMQLITVGM
-816 AVGGLTQ
+816 SIGAYTQ
-823 LYTVGIPTLKE
+823 LATAYETAT
-834 GISKLAGAFSAA
+834 LAGASFGTVIAGMAA
-846 KVAGAGFLTV
+846 
-856 LKGFALPIMSIGGL
+856 PILGIGVL
-870 VGGLTAGFYALA
+870 VGGLTAKFYQLA
-882 NGISIA
+882 MGISTA
-888 EIKARYFATRQD
+888 EAMSRYFDSKQERERKSVARDTENR
-900 RLNSS
+900 
-905 LPTATRALKGDKELS
+905 RALKGDSVLSEEELS
-920 DEELAELRIKRD
+920 KLRLEREMDNSYKKI
-932 MEKYSKMMQELTPKN
+932 MEKLSKKD
-947 FGGGGG
+947 FGSTGN
-953 ATVDK
+953 ADTK

-973 AYKQLEDLAKKQ
+973 AYKQLESLAKEQ
-985 QDKLDIYYNNDLV
+985 QDKLDSYYKNDLV

-1030 RLGQESDVENFNSKI
+1030 SLGQDSDVENFNSKI
-1045 ETAKDN
+1045 ATAKDS
-1051 LAGLGEKSR
+1051 LGN
-1060 LEAIEEYKKLEDRL
+1060 LEAKMTRESIEEYKKLEDRL
-1074 DSVKS
+1074 DSIKS
-1079 KYEELFGVTQKGFD
+1079 KYEELFGVTQKGFE
-1093 YNLAKEFGKDITRVN
+1093 YNLAKEFSKDITRVN
-1108 KEIETALIKLGIAEQ
+1108 AEIETALDRLKSAEER
-1123 NNNDVEKKLWGE
+1123 NNETEKKIWSE
-1135 RLSRYQETQK
+1135 RLARLKETQK
-1145 QIKKIIELKGLERE
+1145 QQKEIIALKGVERE
-1159 ADLAKAEIAR
+1159 AELAKAEIQK
-1169 IDLEIQ
+1169 IDLDVQAKFIEK
-1175 GQYLDIQDK
+1175 QDQ
-1184 VNRLAQTQAEADG
+1184 VNRLAQTQAELDG
-1197 DMFLFRKE
+1197 DLFLFRKE
-1205 HMSEYIEQ
+1205 HMDEYIDQ
-1213 YTTLIAKYEDMA
+1213 YTTLIAKYETMA
-1225 NKAEDLATRNKY
+1225 KMAKDTATQNKY
-1237 KQMALEAK
+1237 KQMALEAR
-1245 EALNELMNAV
+1245 EAMYQLADAV
-1255 PPFQKAMKEQVIDSL
+1255 PPFQKAMKEQFIGSL

-1314 LFNMFLPKSQKVDE
+1314 LFQGLLPKGEKTADVKLKTEEIIQAKVQ
-1328 KGNKELVNQK
+1328 VNMEDFK
-1338 VAVKVNADI
+1338 NRIINSATDI
-1347 TDFVN
+1347 
-1352 NITNQSVSL
+1352 
-1361 QQSLTE
+1361 QQSLTNN
-1367 RLIPAVNATAQT
+1367 LIPAVNTTAQSMQNLAT
-1379 FEEVIEYLRGLIGT
+1379 HINNLAGV
-1393 APNGGETPD
+1393 PNGITTQTGNV
-1402 SGIPAT
+1402 
-1408 EGTPNFGVNIGATSS
+1408 PNLLAEKTDYGDVSN
-1423 SNYAYPSGISA
+1423 NYAYSFDGTIS
-1434 SIGDFTKNAD
+1434 SLKDFESYTN
-1444 KLSISASNLKSE
+1444 KLSNSTAGLTTE
-1456 FSSITPV
+1456 FTDVTQSMKLGKLAT
-1463 LKNAEDATKAN
+1463 DATT
-1474 ADAASQ
+1474 DASKQ
-1480 AGGMAIPMMITSLLS
+1480 AGEFAIPMMITSLLS
-1495 ASGVLGKFGVVLQ
+1495 ASGTLGKFGVVLQ

>member
-159 VNENKLANSLKK
+159 INEDKLANSLKK
-171 AFVSTRGDILSST
+171 AFTNTKGDVLASTE
-184 QALIK
+184 ALRQ

-195 LARSE
+195 LAQRE
-200 ASRQGI
+200 AGRQGI
-206 KPVHPILS
+206 KPRHTYTSYKTLSLNNSKLPSDVQMPS
-214 YQTLKVPQV
+214 YQGTSIFKNVNGELNKANSSVSTLFGT
-223 KVESDVK
+223 S
-230 YPTYQAP
+230 
-237 KEQTISTKNLSKDL
+237 
-251 NNATNSAYNFWGASK
+251 NSLLK
-266 GILGT
+266 T
-271 FQKISFNI
+271 FQEISFNI
-279 FLLRQGL
+279 FLVRQGL
-286 MQAYSVFESVLAPAV
+286 MQITSILDSIISPAL
-301 NFNMAMETNQ
+301 NFSMEMETNQ

-349 VKTSATSEEL
+349 VKTAATSEEL
-359 IETFRALLGPG
+359 ITTFRALLGPG

-393 LGLDGRQLI
+393 LGLDGRQLV

-450 GFKYASLATGSTFKG
+450 GFKYASLATGNTMKG

-474 TLITAQAFSPFIE
+474 TLISAQGFQPLIQE
-487 ELRSIVKS
+487 MKNTLGE
-495 VRDYMLELD
+495 VRDMILKPDMSGFNDELV
-504 ENGNATGFSK
+504 K
-514 TLTENLTA
+514 TFVNIGVHA
-522 VGIVAKDFL
+522 ANFFN
-531 QELKKIF
+531 ELKKIF
-538 NFIISVGSPA
+538 NFIVSAGKPA
-548 FKLLGNLIAFVAD
+548 FTLLGNALAFLAD
-561 HFSTFV
+561 NFSTVV
-567 GLLAGAKIYSYA
+567 GLLSIWGVGKAVSNMYGLTNATMQATTAQQGLSGA
-579 KQLYEMTSATNVA
+579 
-592 AEAQTNLGS
+592 
-601 AIQLVDKR
+601 
-609 LLKSLESEKAY
+609 
-620 LKSLQNDYNEQIFE
+620 LQNVSNTIHKNSNSIKQRIQEELFLADNSYKTIVANYKKESI
-634 ATNAFATVKAEYE
+634 AFANKENMIRA
-647 QRSIERV
+647 QA
-654 NTRNTNLALA
+654 ALSM
-664 HLEAVSEKAAKRFPE
+664 EALRTKESWPE
-679 LSEEL
+679 LSE
-684 DALAERLPKVT
+684 K
-695 QEYTKLG
+695 YTKLAKILPTISKEYQKLG
-702 LSATEAEKLQL
+702 MSAESADRLQL
-713 KAVGL
+713 KFTDL
-718 VLKGKARQA
+718 VLKGKVTL
-727 AEMLDVAEASLY
+727 AEKLLQETDLHLKNAEALKLIEKRWMSL
-739 EASAIKQSINASKEE
+739 E
-754 IATIES
+754 IAASSLT
-760 EIALRAQKASMLM
+760 ALGFALQSL
-773 RVGAVYT
+773 
-780 TLGLTVMSVNS
+780 NS
-791 LMGDSS
+791 LSGEANNEFGKLVNTISMQ
-797 SELSKEIDT
+797 LI
-806 LGQSLMTIGM
+806 TIGM
-816 AVGGLTQ
+816 SIGAYTQ
-823 LYTVGIPTLKE
+823 LATAYETAT
-834 GISKLAGAFSAA
+834 LAGATFGTVIAGMAA
-846 KVAGAGFLTV
+846 
-856 LKGFALPIMSIGGL
+856 PILGIGVL
-870 VGGLTAGFYALA
+870 VGGLTAKFYQLA
-882 NGISIA
+882 MSISTAEAMSRYFDSKQERERKSIA
-888 EIKARYFATRQD
+888 RDIDNR
-900 RLNSS
+900 
-905 LPTATRALKGDKELS
+905 RALKGDSVLSEEELS
-920 DEELAELRIKRD
+920 KLRLEREMDNSYKKIMEKLSKRD
-932 MEKYSKMMQELTPKN
+932 
-947 FGGGGG
+947 FGSTG
-953 ATVDK
+953 TTDTK

-973 AYKQLEDLAKKQ
+973 AYKQLESLAKEQ
-985 QDKLDIYYNNDLV
+985 QDKLDSYYENDLV

-1018 IKNLEERKKVAE
+1018 IKNLEERKRVAE
-1030 RLGQESDVENFNSKI
+1030 SLGQDSDVENFNSKI
-1045 ETAKDN
+1045 ATAKDS
-1051 LAGLGEKSR
+1051 LGN
-1060 LEAIEEYKKLEDRL
+1060 LEAKMTRESIEEYKKLEDRL
-1074 DSVKS
+1074 DSIKS
-1079 KYEELFGVTQKGFD
+1079 KYEELFGVTQKGFE
-1093 YNLAKEFGKDITRVN
+1093 YNLAKEFSKDITRVN
-1108 KEIETALIKLGIAEQ
+1108 AEIETALDRLKSAEER
-1123 NNNDVEKKLWGE
+1123 NNETEKKIWSE
-1135 RLSRYQETQK
+1135 RLARLKETQK
-1145 QIKKIIELKGLERE
+1145 QQKEIIALKGVERE
-1159 ADLAKAEIAR
+1159 AELAKAEIQK
-1169 IDLEIQ
+1169 IDLDVQAKFIEK
-1175 GQYLDIQDK
+1175 QDQ
-1184 VNRLAQTQAEADG
+1184 VNRLAQTQAELDG
-1197 DMFLFRKE
+1197 DLFLFRKE
-1205 HMSEYIEQ
+1205 HMDEYIDQ
-1213 YTTLIAKYEDMA
+1213 YTTLIAKYEYMA

-1237 KQMALEAK
+1237 KQMALEAR
-1245 EALNELMNAV
+1245 EAMYQLADAV
-1255 PPFQKAMKEQVIDSL
+1255 PPFQKAMKEQFIGSL

-1314 LFNMFLPKSQKVDE
+1314 LFQGLLPKGEKTANVKLKTEEIVQAKVQVNMEDF
-1328 KGNKELVNQK
+1328 KNKIINS
-1338 VAVKVNADI
+1338 AIDI
-1347 TDFVN
+1347 Q
-1352 NITNQSVSL
+1352 QSV
-1361 QQSLTE
+1361 TNN
-1367 RLIPAVNATAQT
+1367 LIPAVNTTAQSMQNLAT
-1379 FEEVIEYLRGLIGT
+1379 HINNLVGV
-1393 APNGGETPD
+1393 PNGMPQQ
-1402 SGIPAT
+1402 T
-1408 EGTPNFGVNIGATSS
+1408 ENVPNLNVPNLLAEKTSYGDVS
-1423 SNYAYPSGISA
+1423 NNYAYSFDGTIS
-1434 SIGDFTKNAD
+1434 SLKGFESYTD
-1444 KLSISASNLKSE
+1444 KLSNSTAGLTTE
-1456 FSSITPV
+1456 FKDVTQSMKLGKLAT
-1463 LKNAEDATKAN
+1463 DATT
-1474 ADAASQ
+1474 DASKQ
-1480 AGGMAIPMMITSLLS
+1480 AGEFAIPMMITSLLS
-1495 ASGVLGKFGVVLQ
+1495 ASGSLGKFGVVLQ
-1508 GVMMAMQIGKMAGF
+1508 GVMMAMQIGKMAGL

-1570 NVGGYSRSSKLPK
+1570 NVGGYTRSSKLPK

-1597 APQEGLE
+1597 VPQEGLE

-1641 RNRLIRDL
+1641 RNKLIRDL

>member
-1 MANTVDLSKLRTEL
+1 MSCAFLAFSRCSLSSFSASVSCFFLAYGFLAHQEAGRQSIKPIHTYTSYKTLSLNSSKLPSDVQ
-15 EMDTTKF
+15 MPSY
-22 DQGTAKAQKDL
+22 QGTSIFKNVNGELNKANSSVSALFGTSNSLL
-33 KTLDSSFQKTQT
+33 KTFQ
-45 QIKNSL
+45 
-51 TSIDKHTVASTKSMT
+51 
-66 SSIKTLREH
+66 E
-75 TEKEFVKTRK
+75 
-85 AIDSLGTS
+85 
-93 VTKVN
+93 
-98 NSTKSITNA
+98 
-107 VKKLT
+107 
-112 TVSTEIKN
+112 
-120 GVKGVTES
+120 
-128 VKSNT
+128 
-133 KAVADMEKSVVKS
+133 
-146 VDNISKSIKNLNT
+146 
-159 VNENKLANSLKK
+159 
-171 AFVSTRGDILSST
+171 
-184 QALIK
+184 
-189 FRKELA
+189 
-195 LARSE
+195 
-200 ASRQGI
+200 
-206 KPVHPILS
+206 
-214 YQTLKVPQV
+214 
-223 KVESDVK
+223 
-230 YPTYQAP
+230 
-237 KEQTISTKNLSKDL
+237 
-251 NNATNSAYNFWGASK
+251 
-266 GILGT
+266 
-271 FQKISFNI
+271 ISFNI
-279 FLLRQGL
+279 FLVRQGL
-286 MQAYSVFESVLAPAV
+286 MQITSILDSIISPAL
-301 NFNMAMETNQ
+301 NFSMEMETNQ

-341 ISDLNKEA
+341 IADLNKEA
-349 VKTSATSEEL
+349 VKTAATSEEL
-359 IETFRALLGPG
+359 ITTFRALLGPG
-370 LGAGMNIDQIK
+370 LGAGMNLNQIK

-393 LGLDGRQLI
+393 MGLDGRQLV

-450 GFKYASLATGSTFKG
+450 GFKYASLATGNTMKG

-474 TLITAQAFSPFIE
+474 TLISAQGFQPLIQE
-487 ELRSIVKS
+487 MKDTLGE
-495 VRDYMLELD
+495 VRDMMLKPDMSGFNDELV
-504 ENGNATGFSK
+504 K
-514 TLTENLTA
+514 TFVN
-522 VGIVAKDFL
+522 VGVHAANFFN
-531 QELKKIF
+531 ELKKIF
-538 NFIISVGSPA
+538 NFIVSTGKPA
-548 FKLLGNLIAFVAD
+548 FTLLGNALAFLAD
-561 HFSTFV
+561 NFSTVV
-567 GLLAGAKIYSYA
+567 GLLSIWGVGKAVSNVYGLTNATMQATTAQQGLSGA
-579 KQLYEMTSATNVA
+579 
-592 AEAQTNLGS
+592 
-601 AIQLVDKR
+601 
-609 LLKSLESEKAY
+609 
-620 LKSLQNDYNEQIFE
+620 LQNVSNTIHKNSNSIKQRIQEELFLADNSYKTIVANYKKESI
-634 ATNAFATVKAEYE
+634 AFANKENMIRAQAALSMKALRTKE
-647 QRSIERV
+647 SW
-654 NTRNTNLALA
+654 
-664 HLEAVSEKAAKRFPE
+664 PE
-679 LSEEL
+679 LSERYTEL
-684 DALAERLPKVT
+684 AKTLPIISK
-695 QEYTKLG
+695 EYQKLG
-702 LSATEAEKLQL
+702 MSAESADRIQL
-713 KAVGL
+713 KLTDL
-718 VLKGKARQA
+718 VLKGKVQL
-727 AEMLDVAEASLY
+727 AERLLEETDLHLKNVEALKLVEKRWMSL
-739 EASAIKQSINASKEE
+739 E
-754 IATIES
+754 IAASSLT
-760 EIALRAQKASMLM
+760 ALGFALQSL
-773 RVGAVYT
+773 
-780 TLGLTVMSVNS
+780 NS
-791 LMGDSS
+791 LSGEAN
-797 SELSKEIDT
+797 SEFGKLIN
-806 LGQSLMTIGM
+806 TISMQLITVGM
-816 AVGGLTQ
+816 SIGAYTQ
-823 LYTVGIPTLKE
+823 LATAYETAT
-834 GISKLAGAFSAA
+834 LAGASFGTVIAGMAA
-846 KVAGAGFLTV
+846 
-856 LKGFALPIMSIGGL
+856 PILGIGVL
-870 VGGLTAGFYALA
+870 VGGLTAKFYQLA
-882 NGISIA
+882 MGISTA
-888 EIKARYFATRQD
+888 EAMSRYFDSKQERERKSIARDTDNR
-900 RLNSS
+900 
-905 LPTATRALKGDKELS
+905 RALKGDSVLSEEELS
-920 DEELAELRIKRD
+920 KLRLEREMDNSYKKI
-932 MEKYSKMMQELTPKN
+932 MENLSKKD
-947 FGGGGG
+947 FGSTG
-953 ATVDK
+953 TTDTK

-973 AYKQLEDLAKKQ
+973 AYKQLETLAKEQ
-985 QDKLDIYYNNDLV
+985 QDKLDSYYNNDLV

-1045 ETAKDN
+1045 DTARDS
-1051 LAGLGEKSR
+1051 LAGLEEKSQ
-1060 LEAIEEYKKLEDRL
+1060 LESIEEYKKLEDRL

-1079 KYEELFGVTQKGFD
+1079 KYEELFGVTQKGFE

-1108 KEIETALIKLGIAEQ
+1108 KEIETALVKLGIAEQ
-1123 NNNDVEKKLWGE
+1123 NNNDVEKKIWEE

-1159 ADLAKAEIAR
+1159 ADLAQAEIAR

-1175 GQYLDIQDK
+1175 EKYLDVQDK

-1197 DMFLFRKE
+1197 DLFLFRKE

-1328 KGNKELVNQK
+1328 KGNKALVNQK

-1393 APNGGETPD
+1393 APNGGGTPD

-1434 SIGDFTKNAD
+1434 SMGDFTKNAD

-1495 ASGVLGKFGVVLQ
+1495 ASGTLGKFGVVMQ

-1570 NVGGYSRSSKLPK
+1570 NVGGYTRSSKLPK

-1597 APQEGLE
+1597 VPQEGLE
-1604 NIPKTIQSSPQ
+1604 SIPKTIQSSPQ

>member
-146 VDNISKSIKNLNT
+146 VDNISKSLKSLNT
-159 VNENKLANSLKK
+159 LNEDKLAGSIKK
-171 AFVSTRGDILSST
+171 AFTNTRGDVLAST
-184 QALIK
+184 EALRQ

-195 LARSE
+195 LAQRE
-200 ASRQGI
+200 ASRQNI
-206 KPVHPILS
+206 KIHTYTSYKTLSLNNSKLPSDVQMPS
-214 YQTLKVPQV
+214 YQGTSIINNVSGELNKANSSASTLFGT
-223 KVESDVK
+223 S
-230 YPTYQAP
+230 
-237 KEQTISTKNLSKDL
+237 
-251 NNATNSAYNFWGASK
+251 NSLLK
-266 GILGT
+266 T
-271 FQKISFNI
+271 FQEISFNI

-286 MQAYSVFESVLAPAV
+286 MQVSSILDSIISPAL
-301 NFNMAMETNQ
+301 NFSMEMETNQ

-341 ISDLNKEA
+341 IADLNKEA
-349 VKTSATSEEL
+349 VKTAATSEEL
-359 IETFRALLGPG
+359 ITTFRALLGPG
-370 LGAGMNIDQIK
+370 LGAGMSIDQIK

-393 LGLDGRQLI
+393 LGLDGRQLV

-450 GFKYASLATGSTFKG
+450 GFKYASLATGNTMKG

-474 TLITAQAFSPFIE
+474 TLISAQGFQPLIQE
-487 ELRSIVKS
+487 MKNTLGE
-495 VRDYMLELD
+495 VRDMILKPDMSGFNDELV
-504 ENGNATGFSK
+504 K
-514 TLTENLTA
+514 TFVNIGVHA
-522 VGIVAKDFL
+522 ANFFN
-531 QELKKIF
+531 ELKKIF
-538 NFIISVGSPA
+538 NFIVSAGKPA
-548 FKLLGNLIAFVAD
+548 FTLLGNALAFLAD
-561 HFSTFV
+561 NFSTVV
-567 GLLAGAKIYSYA
+567 GLLSIWGVGKAVSNMYGLTNATVQATTAQQGLSGA
-579 KQLYEMTSATNVA
+579 
-592 AEAQTNLGS
+592 
-601 AIQLVDKR
+601 
-609 LLKSLESEKAY
+609 
-620 LKSLQNDYNEQIFE
+620 LQNVSNTIHKNSNSIKQRIQEELFLADNSYKTIVANYKKESI
-634 ATNAFATVKAEYE
+634 AFANKENMIRAQAALSMKALRTKE
-647 QRSIERV
+647 SW
-654 NTRNTNLALA
+654 
-664 HLEAVSEKAAKRFPE
+664 PE
-679 LSEEL
+679 LSERYTEL
-684 DALAERLPKVT
+684 AKTLPIISK
-695 QEYTKLG
+695 EYQKLG
-702 LSATEAEKLQL
+702 MSAESADRIQL
-713 KAVGL
+713 KLTDL
-718 VLKGKARQA
+718 VLKGKVQL
-727 AEMLDVAEASLY
+727 AERLLEETDLHLKNAEALKLVEKRWMSL
-739 EASAIKQSINASKEE
+739 E
-754 IATIES
+754 IAASSLT
-760 EIALRAQKASMLM
+760 ALGFALQSL
-773 RVGAVYT
+773 
-780 TLGLTVMSVNS
+780 NS
-791 LMGDSS
+791 LSGEAN
-797 SELSKEIDT
+797 SEFGKLIN
-806 LGQSLMTIGM
+806 TISMQLITVGM
-816 AVGGLTQ
+816 SIGAYTQ
-823 LYTVGIPTLKE
+823 LATAYETAT
-834 GISKLAGAFSAA
+834 LAGASFGTVIAGMAA
-846 KVAGAGFLTV
+846 
-856 LKGFALPIMSIGGL
+856 PILGIGVL
-870 VGGLTAGFYALA
+870 VGGLTAKFYQLA
-882 NGISIA
+882 MGISTA
-888 EIKARYFATRQD
+888 EAMSRYFDSKQERERKSIARDTDNR
-900 RLNSS
+900 
-905 LPTATRALKGDKELS
+905 RALKGDSVLSEEELS
-920 DEELAELRIKRD
+920 KLRLEREMDNSYKKI
-932 MEKYSKMMQELTPKN
+932 MENLSKKD
-947 FGGGGG
+947 FGSTG
-953 ATVDK
+953 TTDTK

-1030 RLGQESDVENFNSKI
+1030 RLGQDSDVENFNSKI
-1045 ETAKDN
+1045 ATARDS
-1051 LAGLGEKSR
+1051 LAGLEEKSQ
-1060 LEAIEEYKKLEDRL
+1060 LESIEEYKKLEDRL

-1079 KYEELFGVTQKGFD
+1079 KYEELFGVTQKGFE

-1123 NNNDVEKKLWGE
+1123 NNNDVEKKIWEE

-1237 KQMALEAK
+1237 KQMALEAR

-1255 PPFQKAMKEQVIDSL
+1255 PPFQKAMKEQVIGSL

-1314 LFNMFLPKSQKVDE
+1314 LFNMFLPKSEKVDA
-1328 KGNKELVNQK
+1328 KKNKSLVNQK

-1393 APNGGETPD
+1393 APNGG
-1402 SGIPAT
+1402 
-1408 EGTPNFGVNIGATSS
+1408 GTPNTEETPNLGTNTGTSDTAGGSYKYTGSFYTGAK
-1423 SNYAYPSGISA
+1423 
-1434 SIGDFTKNAD
+1434 DFTSYTN
-1444 KLSISASNLKSE
+1444 KLNDSASNLDSE
-1456 FSSITPV
+1456 FVDITST
-1463 LKNAEDATKAN
+1463 LKGAEEATKAN

-1495 ASGVLGKFGVVLQ
+1495 ASGTLGKFGVVMQ

-1597 APQEGLE
+1597 VPQEGLE
-1604 NIPKTIQSSPQ
+1604 SIPKTIQSSPQ

>member
-146 VDNISKSIKNLNT
+146 VDNISKSIKSLNT
-159 VNENKLANSLKK
+159 INEDKLAGSIKK
-171 AFVSTRGDILSST
+171 AFTNTKGDVLAST
-184 QALIK
+184 QALRQ

-195 LARSE
+195 LARQE
-200 ASRQGI
+200 AGKQSI
-206 KPVHPILS
+206 KPVHPMLS
-214 YQTLKVPQV
+214 YKTLNIPQV
-223 KVESDVK
+223 KVASDVK

-251 NNATNSAYNFWGASK
+251 DTATNSAYNFWGASK

-286 MQAYSVFESVLAPAV
+286 MQAYSAFESVLAPAV
-301 NFNMAMETNQ
+301 NFSMAMETNQ

-324 NGKALEWND
+324 NGKSLEWND

-359 IETFRALLGPG
+359 IETFRALLGSG

-514 TLTENLTA
+514 TLIENLTA

-592 AEAQTNLGS
+592 AKAQTNLGG

-609 LLKSLESEKAY
+609 LLRALESEKAY
-620 LKSLQNDYNEQIFE
+620 LKSLQNDYNEQIFQ
-634 ATNAFATVKAEYE
+634 ATNAFDTVKANYE
-647 QRSIERV
+647 KRSIERV

-664 HLEAVSEKAAKRFPE
+664 HLEAVSQKASSRFPE

-684 DALAERLPKVT
+684 DALAERIPKIT

-702 LSATEAEKLQL
+702 LSAEQAEKLQL
-713 KAVGL
+713 KVVGL

-727 AEMLDVAEASLY
+727 AEVLKVAEASLI
-739 EASAIKQSINASKEE
+739 EASATKQSIIAHKMEVTTLEE
-754 IATIES
+754 
-760 EIALRAQKASMLM
+760 EIALRAQKASWLM
-773 RVGAVYT
+773 RIGSLYT
-780 TLGLTVMSVNS
+780 TLGITIMSVNS
-791 LMGDSS
+791 LIGDSN
-797 SELSKEIDT
+797 SELSKQMDSF
-806 LGQSLMTIGM
+806 GQSLMTL
-816 AVGGLTQ
+816 GLAINGVTQ
-823 LYTVGIPTLKE
+823 LYTVGIPTIME
-834 GISKLAGAFSAA
+834 WITKLTGAFSAA
-846 KVAGAGFLTV
+846 KVAGAGFIAT
-856 LKGFALPIMSIGGL
+856 LKGITAPAIIIGGTI
-870 VGGLTAGFYALA
+870 GTLTAGFYALA
-882 NGISIA
+882 NGISFA

-920 DEELAELRIKRD
+920 DEELAELRMERD
-932 MEKYSKMMQELTPKN
+932 MEKHYKKMQELMAKN

-1079 KYEELFGVTQKGFD
+1079 KYEELFGVTQKGFE
-1093 YNLAKEFGKDITRVN
+1093 YNLAKEFSKDITRVN
-1108 KEIETALIKLGIAEQ
+1108 KEIETALVKLGIAEQ
-1123 NNNDVEKKLWGE
+1123 NNNDVEKKLWEE

-1197 DMFLFRKE
+1197 DLFLFRKE

-1314 LFNMFLPKSQKVDE
+1314 LFNMFLPKSE
-1328 KGNKELVNQK
+1328 KANAKENKEIVNQK

-1393 APNGGETPD
+1393 TPNGGTPD

-1583 FAFADGGYVNANQN
+1583 FAFADGGYVNATQN
-1597 APQEGLE
+1597 AQQEGIE

-1615 VIMNMTFQSLDP
+1615 VVMNMTFQSLDP

>member
-1 MANTVDLSKLRTEL
+1 MADTIIAKDLRTKMS
-15 EMDTTKF
+15 MDTLSF
-22 DQGTAKAQKDL
+22 DQGTAKVQKDL
-33 KTLDSSFQKTQT
+33 NNLDKSFQKTQT

-51 TSIDKHTVASTKSMT
+51 TNIDKNTTASTKQMT
-66 SSIKTLREH
+66 SSIRVLREH

-85 AIDSLGTS
+85 AIESLS
-93 VTKVN
+93 PSITKVN
-98 NSTKSITNA
+98 NSTKSVTNA
-107 VKKLT
+107 VKSLSKQA
-112 TVSTEIKN
+112 TEIN
-120 GVKGVTES
+120 NSVKGVTES

-133 KAVADMEKSVVKS
+133 KAIADMESSVVKS
-146 VDNISKSIKNLNT
+146 VNNISKSLKSLNT
-159 VNENKLANSLKK
+159 LNEDKLAGSIKK
-171 AFVSTRGDILSST
+171 AFTNTKGDVLSAS
-184 QALIK
+184 QALRQ
-189 FRKELA
+189 FRRELA
-195 LARSE
+195 LAQQE
-200 ASRQGI
+200 AGRQRI
-206 KPVHPILS
+206 KPVHTYTS
-214 YQTLKVPQV
+214 YKTVSLNNSKLP
-223 KVESDVK
+223 SDVQMPT
-230 YPTYQAP
+230 YPTSPNASVI
-237 KEQTISTKNLSKDL
+237 KNISGELSK
-251 NNATNSAYNFWGASK
+251 ANSSASALF
-266 GILGT
+266 GTSNSLLET
-271 FQKISFNI
+271 FQRISFNI

-286 MQAYSVFESVLAPAV
+286 MQISSIFESILAPAL
-301 NFNMAMETNQ
+301 NFSMEMETNQ
-311 VGMAGILSSMTEI
+311 VGMAGILASMTEI
-324 NGKALEWND
+324 NGKSLEWND
-333 AMGISKSI
+333 AMGISKTI
-341 ISDLNKEA
+341 IADLNKEA
-349 VKTSATSEEL
+349 VKTAATSEEL
-359 IETFRALLGPG
+359 ITTFRALLGPG
-370 LGAGMNIDQIK
+370 LGAGMNLDQIK
-381 EFTVV
+381 QFTVV

-393 LGLDGRQLI
+393 MGLDGRQLV

-439 GLFSFLMKRME
+439 GLFTFLMKRME
-450 GFKYASLATGSTFKG
+450 GFKYASLATGDTMKG
-465 MIDQVKEGY
+465 MLDQVKEGY
-474 TLITAQAFSPFIE
+474 TLISAQGFQPLIQE
-487 ELRSIVKS
+487 MKNTLGE
-495 VRDYMLELD
+495 VRDMMLKPDMSGFNDELVSTFV
-504 ENGNATGFSK
+504 NIGVHAANFF
-514 TLTENLTA
+514 N
-522 VGIVAKDFL
+522 
-531 QELKKIF
+531 ELKKVF
-538 NFIISVGSPA
+538 NFIISVGKPA
-548 FKLLGNLIAFVAD
+548 FTALGNAIAFLADNFSTVISLFALWKFGSYISNLLGLTNATKQATIAQQGLSGALQGVSDNIHKNSNSIKQRIQQEMFLAENASKIVIANYEKESIAFANKENMIRAQVAL
-561 HFSTFV
+561 SMKALRT
-567 GLLAGAKIYSYA
+567 K
-579 KQLYEMTSATNVA
+579 
-592 AEAQTNLGS
+592 
-601 AIQLVDKR
+601 
-609 LLKSLESEKAY
+609 ESW
-620 LKSLQNDYNEQIFE
+620 
-634 ATNAFATVKAEYE
+634 
-647 QRSIERV
+647 
-654 NTRNTNLALA
+654 
-664 HLEAVSEKAAKRFPE
+664 PE
-679 LSEEL
+679 LSEKYTEL
-684 DALAERLPKVT
+684 AKILPTISK
-695 QEYTKLG
+695 EYQKLG
-702 LSATEAEKLQL
+702 MTAESADRLQL
-713 KAVGL
+713 KFTDL
-718 VLKGKARQA
+718 VLKGKVKL
-727 AEMLDVAEASLY
+727 AEQLLLVADAHLKNAEVLGIVEKRYLDLENRISNLY
-739 EASAIKQSINASKEE
+739 AIS
-754 IATIES
+754 
-760 EIALRAQKASMLM
+760 
-773 RVGAVYT
+773 G
-780 TLGLTVMSVNS
+780 GLTAIGFALQSLNS
-791 LMGDSS
+791 LVGDSN
-797 SELSKEIDT
+797 SEFSKLINT
-806 LGQSLMTIGM
+806 VSMQMITIGM
-816 AVGGLTQ
+816 SVGAITQ
-823 LYTVGIPTLKE
+823 LATAYGEAT
-834 GISKLAGAFSAA
+834 LAGASLGTAIAGMAA
-846 KVAGAGFLTV
+846 
-856 LKGFALPIMSIGGL
+856 PIIGIGVL
-870 VGGLTAGFYALA
+870 VGGLTAKFYQLA
-882 NGISIA
+882 MGISTA
-888 EIKARYFATRQD
+888 EAMSRYFDSKQERERKSIARDTDTR
-900 RLNSS
+900 
-905 LPTATRALKGDKELS
+905 RALKGDSVLSEEELS
-920 DEELAELRIKRD
+920 KLRLEREMDNSYKKI
-932 MEKYSKMMQELTPKN
+932 MEKLSKKD
-947 FGGGGG
+947 FGSTGN
-953 ATVDK
+953 ADTK
-958 GASRRAKGAY
+958 GASRQAKGAY

-985 QDKLDIYYNNDLV
+985 QDKLDIYYKNDLV

-1045 ETAKDN
+1045 ATARDS
-1051 LAGLGEKSR
+1051 LAGLEEKSQ
-1060 LEAIEEYKKLEDRL
+1060 LESIEEYKKLEDRL

-1079 KYEELFGVTQKGFD
+1079 KYEELFGVTQKGFE

-1123 NNNDVEKKLWGE
+1123 NNNNVEKKLWEE

-1197 DMFLFRKE
+1197 DLFLFRKE

-1328 KGNKELVNQK
+1328 KGNKALVNQK

-1379 FEEVIEYLRGLIGT
+1379 FEEVIDYIRGLIGT
-1393 APNGGETPD
+1393 APRGGETP
-1402 SGIPAT
+1402 AT
-1408 EGTPNFGVNIGATSS
+1408 GETPNLGNSTGVGSTTTSSGYNYTGSFYIGAK
-1423 SNYAYPSGISA
+1423 
-1434 SIGDFTKNAD
+1434 DFTSYAN
-1444 KLSISASNLKSE
+1444 KLNDSASNLDSE
-1456 FSSITPV
+1456 FVDITAS
-1463 LKNAEDATKAN
+1463 LKRADVATKAN

-1495 ASGVLGKFGVVLQ
+1495 ASGVLGKFGIVLQ

-1570 NVGGYSRSSKLPK
+1570 NVGGYTRSSKLPK
-1583 FAFADGGYVNANQN
+1583 FAFADGGYVNATQN
-1597 APQEGLE
+1597 SPQEGLE

-1615 VIMNMTFQSLDP
+1615 VVMNMTFQSLDP

>member
-51 TSIDKHTVASTKSMT
+51 TSIDKHTVASTKSMS

-159 VNENKLANSLKK
+159 INEDKLAGSIKK
-171 AFVSTRGDILSST
+171 AFTNTKGDVLASTE
-184 QALIK
+184 ALRQ
-189 FRKELA
+189 FRRELA
-195 LARSE
+195 LAKRE
-200 ASRQGI
+200 ASRENI
-206 KPVHPILS
+206 KIHTYTSYKTLSLNNSKLPSDVQMPS
-214 YQTLKVPQV
+214 YQGTSIINNVSGELNKANSSASNLFGTSNSLLK
-223 KVESDVK
+223 
-230 YPTYQAP
+230 
-237 KEQTISTKNLSKDL
+237 
-251 NNATNSAYNFWGASK
+251 
-266 GILGT
+266 T
-271 FQKISFNI
+271 FQEISFNI

-286 MQAYSVFESVLAPAV
+286 MQISSILDSIIAPAL
-301 NFNMAMETNQ
+301 NFSMEMETNQ

-349 VKTSATSEEL
+349 VKTAATSEEL
-359 IETFRALLGPG
+359 ITTFRALLGPG
-370 LGAGMNIDQIK
+370 LGAGMNLDQIK

-393 LGLDGRQLI
+393 LGLDGRQLV

-450 GFKYASLATGSTFKG
+450 GFKYASLATGNTMKG

-474 TLITAQAFSPFIE
+474 TLISAQGFQPLIQE
-487 ELRSIVKS
+487 MKNTLGE
-495 VRDYMLELD
+495 VRDMILKPDMSGFNDELV
-504 ENGNATGFSK
+504 K
-514 TLTENLTA
+514 TFVNIGVHA
-522 VGIVAKDFL
+522 ANFFN
-531 QELKKIF
+531 ELKKIF
-538 NFIISVGSPA
+538 NFIVSAGKPA
-548 FKLLGNLIAFVAD
+548 FTLLGNALAFLAD
-561 HFSTFV
+561 NFSTVV
-567 GLLAGAKIYSYA
+567 GLLSLWGVGKAVSNMYSLTNATMQATTAQQGLSGA
-579 KQLYEMTSATNVA
+579 
-592 AEAQTNLGS
+592 
-601 AIQLVDKR
+601 
-609 LLKSLESEKAY
+609 
-620 LKSLQNDYNEQIFE
+620 LQNVSNTIHKNSNSIKQRIQEELFLADNSYKTIVANYKKESI
-634 ATNAFATVKAEYE
+634 AFANKENMIRA
-647 QRSIERV
+647 QA
-654 NTRNTNLALA
+654 ALA
-664 HLEAVSEKAAKRFPE
+664 MKALRTKESWPE
-679 LSEEL
+679 LSERYIEL
-684 DALAERLPKVT
+684 AKTLPIISK
-695 QEYTKLG
+695 EYQKLG
-702 LSATEAEKLQL
+702 MSAESANRIQL
-713 KAVGL
+713 KLTDL
-718 VLKGKARQA
+718 VLKGKVTL
-727 AEMLDVAEASLY
+727 AERLLEETDLHLKNAEALKLVEKRWLSL
-739 EASAIKQSINASKEE
+739 E
-754 IATIES
+754 IAASSLT
-760 EIALRAQKASMLM
+760 ALGFALQSL
-773 RVGAVYT
+773 
-780 TLGLTVMSVNS
+780 NS
-791 LMGDSS
+791 LSGEAN
-797 SELSKEIDT
+797 SEFGKLVNTLSMQLI
-806 LGQSLMTIGM
+806 TIGM
-816 AVGGLTQ
+816 SIGAYTQ
-823 LYTVGIPTLKE
+823 LATAYEAAT
-834 GISKLAGAFSAA
+834 LAGATFGTVIAGMAA
-846 KVAGAGFLTV
+846 
-856 LKGFALPIMSIGGL
+856 PILGIGVL
-870 VGGLTAGFYALA
+870 VGGLTAKFYQLA
-882 NGISIA
+882 MSISTAEAMSRYFDSKQERERKSIA
-888 EIKARYFATRQD
+888 RDTDNR
-900 RLNSS
+900 
-905 LPTATRALKGDKELS
+905 RALKGDSVLSEEELS
-920 DEELAELRIKRD
+920 KLRLEREMDNSYKKI
-932 MEKYSKMMQELTPKN
+932 MEKLSKKD
-947 FGGGGG
+947 FGSTGN
-953 ATVDK
+953 ADTK

-1079 KYEELFGVTQKGFD
+1079 KYEELFGVTQKGFE

-1108 KEIETALIKLGIAEQ
+1108 KEIETALVKLGNAEQ
-1123 NNNDVEKKLWGE
+1123 NNNDVEKKIWEE

-1175 GQYLDIQDK
+1175 GQYLDVQDK

-1225 NKAEDLATRNKY
+1225 NKAEDLATKNKY
-1237 KQMALEAK
+1237 KQMALEAR

-1314 LFNMFLPKSQKVDE
+1314 LFNMLLPKSEKVPA
-1328 KGNKELVNQK
+1328 KENNALVNQK

-1347 TDFVN
+1347 TEFVN

-1393 APNGGETPD
+1393 APNGG
-1402 SGIPAT
+1402 
-1408 EGTPNFGVNIGATSS
+1408 GTPNTEETPNLDTNTGTGDAAGGGYKYTGSFYTGAK
-1423 SNYAYPSGISA
+1423 
-1434 SIGDFTKNAD
+1434 DFTSYTN
-1444 KLSISASNLKSE
+1444 KLNDSASNLDSE
-1456 FSSITPV
+1456 FVDITST
-1463 LKNAEDATKAN
+1463 LKGAKEATQAN
-1474 ADAASQ
+1474 ADAANQ

-1495 ASGVLGKFGVVLQ
+1495 ASGVLGKFGIVLQ

-1583 FAFADGGYVNANQN
+1583 FAFADGGYVNATQN
-1597 APQEGLE
+1597 SPQEGLE

>member
-1 MANTVDLSKLRTEL
+1 MA
-15 EMDTTKF
+15 
-22 DQGTAKAQKDL
+22 
-33 KTLDSSFQKTQT
+33 
-45 QIKNSL
+45 
-51 TSIDKHTVASTKSMT
+51 
-66 SSIKTLREH
+66 
-75 TEKEFVKTRK
+75 
-85 AIDSLGTS
+85 
-93 VTKVN
+93 
-98 NSTKSITNA
+98 
-107 VKKLT
+107 
-112 TVSTEIKN
+112 
-120 GVKGVTES
+120 
-128 VKSNT
+128 
-133 KAVADMEKSVVKS
+133 
-146 VDNISKSIKNLNT
+146 
-159 VNENKLANSLKK
+159 
-171 AFVSTRGDILSST
+171 LSSS
-184 QALIK
+184 Q
-189 FRKELA
+189 
-195 LARSE
+195 

-237 KEQTISTKNLSKDL
+237 KEQTSSTKNLSKDL
-251 NNATNSAYNFWGASK
+251 DNATNSAYNFWGASK

-286 MQAYSVFESVLAPAV
+286 MQAYSAFESILAPAV

-324 NGKALEWND
+324 NGKSLEWND

-393 LGLDGRQLI
+393 MGLDGRQLV

-450 GFKYASLATGSTFKG
+450 GFKYASLATGNTMKG

-474 TLITAQAFSPFIE
+474 TLISAQGFQPLIQE
-487 ELRSIVKS
+487 MKNTLGE
-495 VRDYMLELD
+495 VRDMILKPDMSGFNDELV
-504 ENGNATGFSK
+504 K
-514 TLTENLTA
+514 TFVNIGVHA
-522 VGIVAKDFL
+522 ANFFN
-531 QELKKIF
+531 ELKKIF
-538 NFIISVGSPA
+538 NFIVSAGKPA
-548 FKLLGNLIAFVAD
+548 FTLLGNALAFLAD
-561 HFSTFV
+561 NFSTVV
-567 GLLAGAKIYSYA
+567 GLLSIWG
-579 KQLYEMTSATNVA
+579 V
-592 AEAQTNLGS
+592 G
-601 AIQLVDKR
+601 
-609 LLKSLESEKAY
+609 KAVSNMY
-620 LKSLQNDYNEQIFE
+620 GL
-634 ATNAFATVKAEYE
+634 TNATMQATTAQQGLSGALQKVSNTIHKNSNNIKQRIQEELFLADNSYKIIVDNYKKESIAFANKENMIRAQAALSMKALRTKE
-647 QRSIERV
+647 SW
-654 NTRNTNLALA
+654 
-664 HLEAVSEKAAKRFPE
+664 PE
-679 LSEEL
+679 LSEKYTEL
-684 DALAERLPKVT
+684 AKILPTISK
-695 QEYTKLG
+695 EYQKLG
-702 LSATEAEKLQL
+702 MSAESADRLQL
-713 KAVGL
+713 KSTDL
-718 VLKGKARQA
+718 VLKGKVTL
-727 AEMLDVAEASLY
+727 AERLLEETDLHLKNAEALKRIEQRWMSL
-739 EASAIKQSINASKEE
+739 E
-754 IATIES
+754 IAASSLT
-760 EIALRAQKASMLM
+760 ALGFALQSL
-773 RVGAVYT
+773 
-780 TLGLTVMSVNS
+780 NS
-791 LMGDSS
+791 LSGEAN
-797 SELSKEIDT
+797 SEFGKLVNTFSMQLI
-806 LGQSLMTIGM
+806 TIGM
-816 AVGGLTQ
+816 SIGAYTQ
-823 LYTVGIPTLKE
+823 LATAYETAT
-834 GISKLAGAFSAA
+834 LAGASFGTVIAGMAA
-846 KVAGAGFLTV
+846 
-856 LKGFALPIMSIGGL
+856 PILGIGVL
-870 VGGLTAGFYALA
+870 VGGLTAKFYQLA
-882 NGISIA
+882 MGISTA
-888 EIKARYFATRQD
+888 EAMSRYFDSKQERERKSIARDTDNR
-900 RLNSS
+900 
-905 LPTATRALKGDKELS
+905 RALKGDSVLSEEELS
-920 DEELAELRIKRD
+920 KLRLEREMDNSYKKI
-932 MEKYSKMMQELTPKN
+932 MENLSKKD
-947 FGGGGG
+947 FGSTG
-953 ATVDK
+953 TTDTK

-1079 KYEELFGVTQKGFD
+1079 KYEELFGVTQKGFE

-1123 NNNDVEKKLWGE
+1123 NNNDVEKKLWEE

-1328 KGNKELVNQK
+1328 KGNKALVNQK

-1393 APNGGETPD
+1393 APNGGTPD

-1583 FAFADGGYVNANQN
+1583 FAFADGGYVNATQN

>member
-159 VNENKLANSLKK
+159 INEDKLANSLKK
-171 AFVSTRGDILSST
+171 AFTNTKGDVLAST
-184 QALIK
+184 QALK
-189 FRKELA
+189 QFRKELA
-195 LARSE
+195 LAHQE
-200 ASRQGI
+200 AGRQSI
-206 KPVHPILS
+206 KPIHTYTSYKTLSLNSSKLPSDVQMPS
-214 YQTLKVPQV
+214 YQGTSIFKNVNGELNKANSSVSALFGTSNSLLK
-223 KVESDVK
+223 
-230 YPTYQAP
+230 
-237 KEQTISTKNLSKDL
+237 
-251 NNATNSAYNFWGASK
+251 
-266 GILGT
+266 T
-271 FQKISFNI
+271 FQEISFNI
-279 FLLRQGL
+279 FLVRQGL
-286 MQAYSVFESVLAPAV
+286 MQITSILDSIISPAL
-301 NFNMAMETNQ
+301 NFSMEMETNQ

-349 VKTSATSEEL
+349 VKTAATSEEL
-359 IETFRALLGPG
+359 ITTFRALLGPG
-370 LGAGMNIDQIK
+370 LGACMNIDQIK

-393 LGLDGRQLI
+393 MGLDGRQLV

-450 GFKYASLATGSTFKG
+450 GFKYASLATGNTMKG

-474 TLITAQAFSPFIE
+474 TLISAQGFQPLIQE
-487 ELRSIVKS
+487 MKDTLGE
-495 VRDYMLELD
+495 VRDMMLKPDMSGFNDELV
-504 ENGNATGFSK
+504 K
-514 TLTENLTA
+514 TFVNIGVHA
-522 VGIVAKDFL
+522 ANFFN
-531 QELKKIF
+531 ELKKIF
-538 NFIISVGSPA
+538 NFIVSAGKPA
-548 FKLLGNLIAFVAD
+548 FTLLGNALAFLAD
-561 HFSTFV
+561 NFSTVV
-567 GLLAGAKIYSYA
+567 GLLSLWGVGKAVSNMYGLTNATMQATTAQQGLSGA
-579 KQLYEMTSATNVA
+579 
-592 AEAQTNLGS
+592 
-601 AIQLVDKR
+601 
-609 LLKSLESEKAY
+609 
-620 LKSLQNDYNEQIFE
+620 LQNVSNTIHKNSNSIKQRIQEELFLADNSYKTIVANYKKESI
-634 ATNAFATVKAEYE
+634 AFANKENMIRAQAALSMKALRTKE
-647 QRSIERV
+647 SW
-654 NTRNTNLALA
+654 
-664 HLEAVSEKAAKRFPE
+664 PE
-679 LSEEL
+679 LSERYTEL
-684 DALAERLPKVT
+684 AKTLPIISK
-695 QEYTKLG
+695 EYQKLG
-702 LSATEAEKLQL
+702 MSAESADRIQL
-713 KAVGL
+713 KLTDL
-718 VLKGKARQA
+718 VLKGKVRL
-727 AEMLDVAEASLY
+727 AERLLEETDLHLKNAEALKLVEKRWLSL
-739 EASAIKQSINASKEE
+739 E
-754 IATIES
+754 IAASSLT
-760 EIALRAQKASMLM
+760 ALGFALQSL
-773 RVGAVYT
+773 
-780 TLGLTVMSVNS
+780 NS
-791 LMGDSS
+791 LSG
-797 SELSKEIDT
+797 EANNEFGKLIN
-806 LGQSLMTIGM
+806 TISMQLITVGM
-816 AVGGLTQ
+816 SIGAYTQ
-823 LYTVGIPTLKE
+823 LATANETAT
-834 GISKLAGAFSAA
+834 LAGASFGTVIAGMAA
-846 KVAGAGFLTV
+846 
-856 LKGFALPIMSIGGL
+856 PILGIGVL
-870 VGGLTAGFYALA
+870 VGGLTAKFYQLA
-882 NGISIA
+882 MGISTA
-888 EIKARYFATRQD
+888 EAMSRYFDSKQERERKSVARDTENR
-900 RLNSS
+900 
-905 LPTATRALKGDKELS
+905 RALKGDSALSEEELS
-920 DEELAELRIKRD
+920 KLRLEREMDNSYKKI
-932 MEKYSKMMQELTPKN
+932 MEKLSKKD
-947 FGGGGG
+947 FGSTGN
-953 ATVDK
+953 ADTK

-973 AYKQLEDLAKKQ
+973 AYKQLETLAKEQ
-985 QDKLDIYYNNDLV
+985 QDKLDSYYKNDLI

-1045 ETAKDN
+1045 DTARDS
-1051 LAGLGEKSR
+1051 LAGLEEKSQ
-1060 LEAIEEYKKLEDRL
+1060 LESIEEYKKLEDRL

-1079 KYEELFGVTQKGFD
+1079 KYEELFGVTQKGFE

-1108 KEIETALIKLGIAEQ
+1108 KEIETALVKLGIAEQ
-1123 NNNDVEKKLWGE
+1123 NNNDVEKKIWEE

-1159 ADLAKAEIAR
+1159 ADLAQAEIAR

-1175 GQYLDIQDK
+1175 EKYLEVQDR

-1197 DMFLFRKE
+1197 DLFLFRKE

-1237 KQMALEAK
+1237 KQMALEAR

-1314 LFNMFLPKSQKVDE
+1314 LFNMFLPKSEKVDA
-1328 KGNKELVNQK
+1328 KKNKSLVNQK

-1393 APNGGETPD
+1393 APNGGGNPD

-1508 GVMMAMQIGKMAGF
+1508 GVLMAMQIGNMAGF

-1570 NVGGYSRSSKLPK
+1570 NVGGYTRSSKLPK

-1597 APQEGLE
+1597 VPQEGLE
-1604 NIPKTIQSSPQ
+1604 SIPKTIQSSPQ

>member
-51 TSIDKHTVASTKSMT
+51 TNIDKHTVASTKSMA

-146 VDNISKSIKNLNT
+146 VDNISKSIKSLNT
-159 VNENKLANSLKK
+159 INEDKLAGSIKK
-171 AFVSTRGDILSST
+171 AFTNTKGDVLAST
-184 QALIK
+184 QALK
-189 FRKELA
+189 QFRKELA
-195 LARSE
+195 LAHQE
-200 ASRQGI
+200 AGRQSI
-206 KPVHPILS
+206 KPIHTYTSYKTLSLNSSKLPSDVQMPS
-214 YQTLKVPQV
+214 YQGTSIFKNVNGELNKANSSVSALFGTSNSLLK
-223 KVESDVK
+223 
-230 YPTYQAP
+230 
-237 KEQTISTKNLSKDL
+237 
-251 NNATNSAYNFWGASK
+251 
-266 GILGT
+266 T
-271 FQKISFNI
+271 FQEISFNI
-279 FLLRQGL
+279 FLVRQGL
-286 MQAYSVFESVLAPAV
+286 MQVTSILDSIISPAL
-301 NFNMAMETNQ
+301 NFSMEMETNQ

-349 VKTSATSEEL
+349 VKTAATSEEL
-359 IETFRALLGPG
+359 ITTFRALLGPG

-393 LGLDGRQLI
+393 LGLDGRQLV

-450 GFKYASLATGSTFKG
+450 GFKYASLATGNTMKG
-465 MIDQVKEGY
+465 MIDQIKEGY
-474 TLITAQAFSPFIE
+474 TLISAQGFQPLIQE
-487 ELRSIVKS
+487 MKNTLGE
-495 VRDYMLELD
+495 VRDMILKPDMSGFNDELV
-504 ENGNATGFSK
+504 K
-514 TLTENLTA
+514 TFVNIGVHA
-522 VGIVAKDFL
+522 ANFFN
-531 QELKKIF
+531 ELKKIF
-538 NFIISVGSPA
+538 NFIVSAGNPA
-548 FKLLGNLIAFVAD
+548 FTLLGNALAFLAD
-561 HFSTFV
+561 NFSTVV
-567 GLLAGAKIYSYA
+567 GLLSIWGVGKAVSNMYGLTNATMQATTAQQGLSGA
-579 KQLYEMTSATNVA
+579 
-592 AEAQTNLGS
+592 
-601 AIQLVDKR
+601 
-609 LLKSLESEKAY
+609 
-620 LKSLQNDYNEQIFE
+620 LQNVSNTIHKNSNSIKQRIQEELFLADNSYKTIVDNYKKESI
-634 ATNAFATVKAEYE
+634 AFANKENMIRAQAALSMKALRTKE
-647 QRSIERV
+647 SW
-654 NTRNTNLALA
+654 
-664 HLEAVSEKAAKRFPE
+664 PE
-679 LSEEL
+679 LSEKYTN
-684 DALAERLPKVT
+684 LAKILPTISK
-695 QEYTKLG
+695 EYQKLG
-702 LSATEAEKLQL
+702 MSAESADRLQL
-713 KAVGL
+713 KFADL
-718 VLKGKARQA
+718 VLKGKVTL
-727 AEMLDVAEASLY
+727 AEKLLQETDLHLKNAEALKLLEKRWMSL
-739 EASAIKQSINASKEE
+739 E
-754 IATIES
+754 IAASSLT
-760 EIALRAQKASMLM
+760 AL
-773 RVGAVYT
+773 
-780 TLGLTVMSVNS
+780 
-791 LMGDSS
+791 
-797 SELSKEIDT
+797 
-806 LGQSLMTIGM
+806 
-816 AVGGLTQ
+816 
-823 LYTVGIPTLKE
+823 
-834 GISKLAGAFSAA
+834 
-846 KVAGAGFLTV
+846 
-856 LKGFALPIMSIGGL
+856 GFALQSLNSLSGEANNEFGKLINTISMQLITVGMSIGAYTQLATAYETATAAGASFGTVIAGMAAPILGIGAL
-870 VGGLTAGFYALA
+870 VGGLTAKFYQLA
-882 NGISIA
+882 MGISTA
-888 EIKARYFATRQD
+888 EAMSRYFDSKQERERKSIARDTDNR
-900 RLNSS
+900 
-905 LPTATRALKGDKELS
+905 RALKGDSVLSEEELS
-920 DEELAELRIKRD
+920 KLRLEREMDNSYKKI
-932 MEKYSKMMQELTPKN
+932 MGNLSKKDFGSN
-947 FGGGGG
+947 FGSTG
-953 ATVDK
+953 TTDTK
-958 GASRRAKGAY
+958 GARRRAKGAY

-973 AYKQLEDLAKKQ
+973 AYKQLETLAKEQ
-985 QDKLDIYYNNDLV
+985 QDKLDSYYKNDLV

-1079 KYEELFGVTQKGFD
+1079 KYEELFGVTQKGFE

-1108 KEIETALIKLGIAEQ
+1108 KEIETALVKLGIAEQ
-1123 NNNDVEKKLWGE
+1123 NNNDVEKKIWEE

-1159 ADLAKAEIAR
+1159 ADLAQAEIKR

-1175 GQYLDIQDK
+1175 EKYLEVQDK
-1184 VNRLAQTQAEADG
+1184 VNRLAETQAEADG
-1197 DMFLFRKE
+1197 DLFLFRKE

-1281 KTAKEALEDFAKS
+1281 KTAKEALKDFAKS

-1314 LFNMFLPKSQKVDE
+1314 LFNMFLPKSE
-1328 KGNKELVNQK
+1328 KANAKKNKELVDQK

-1393 APNGGETPD
+1393 APNGGAPD

-1423 SNYAYPSGISA
+1423 GNYAYPSGISA

-1508 GVMMAMQIGKMAGF
+1508 GVMMAMQIGKMAGL
-1522 WKFADGGYV
+1522 WKLADGGYV

-1597 APQEGLE
+1597 AQQEVLE

-1641 RNRLIRDL
+1641 RNKLIRDL

>member
-146 VDNISKSIKNLNT
+146 VDNISKSLKSLNT
-159 VNENKLANSLKK
+159 LNEDKLAGSIKK
-171 AFVSTRGDILSST
+171 AFTNTKGDVLASTE
-184 QALIK
+184 ALRQ

-195 LARSE
+195 LAQRE
-200 ASRQGI
+200 ASRQNI
-206 KPVHPILS
+206 KIHTYTSYKTLSLNNSKLPSDVQMPS
-214 YQTLKVPQV
+214 YQGTSIINNVSGELNKANSSASTLFGT
-223 KVESDVK
+223 S
-230 YPTYQAP
+230 
-237 KEQTISTKNLSKDL
+237 
-251 NNATNSAYNFWGASK
+251 NSLLK
-266 GILGT
+266 T
-271 FQKISFNI
+271 FQEISFNI

-286 MQAYSVFESVLAPAV
+286 MQVSSILDSIISPAL
-301 NFNMAMETNQ
+301 NFSMEMETNQ

-341 ISDLNKEA
+341 IADLNKEA
-349 VKTSATSEEL
+349 VKTAATSEEL
-359 IETFRALLGPG
+359 ITTFRALLGPG

-393 LGLDGRQLI
+393 LGLDGRQLV

-450 GFKYASLATGSTFKG
+450 GFKYASQATGSTFKG

-474 TLITAQAFSPFIE
+474 TLISAQGFQPLIQE
-487 ELRSIVKS
+487 MKNTLGE
-495 VRDYMLELD
+495 VRDMILKPDMSGFNDELV
-504 ENGNATGFSK
+504 K
-514 TLTENLTA
+514 TFVNIGVHA
-522 VGIVAKDFL
+522 ANFFN
-531 QELKKIF
+531 ELKKIF
-538 NFIISVGSPA
+538 NFIVSAGKPA
-548 FKLLGNLIAFVAD
+548 FTLLGNALAFLAD
-561 HFSTFV
+561 NFSTVV
-567 GLLAGAKIYSYA
+567 GLLSIWGVGKAVSNMYGLTNATVQATTAQQGLSGA
-579 KQLYEMTSATNVA
+579 
-592 AEAQTNLGS
+592 
-601 AIQLVDKR
+601 
-609 LLKSLESEKAY
+609 
-620 LKSLQNDYNEQIFE
+620 LQNVSNTIHKNSNSIKQRIQEELFLADNSYKTIVANYKKESI
-634 ATNAFATVKAEYE
+634 AFANKENMIRAQAALSMKALRTKE
-647 QRSIERV
+647 SW
-654 NTRNTNLALA
+654 
-664 HLEAVSEKAAKRFPE
+664 PE
-679 LSEEL
+679 LSERFTEL
-684 DALAERLPKVT
+684 AKTLPIISK
-695 QEYTKLG
+695 EYQKLG
-702 LSATEAEKLQL
+702 MSAESADRIQL
-713 KAVGL
+713 KLTDL
-718 VLKGKARQA
+718 VLKGKVQL
-727 AEMLDVAEASLY
+727 AERLLEETDLHLKNVEALKLVEQKWMSL
-739 EASAIKQSINASKEE
+739 E
-754 IATIES
+754 IAASSLT
-760 EIALRAQKASMLM
+760 ALGFALQSL
-773 RVGAVYT
+773 
-780 TLGLTVMSVNS
+780 NS
-791 LMGDSS
+791 LSGEAN
-797 SELSKEIDT
+797 SEFGKLIN
-806 LGQSLMTIGM
+806 TISMQLITVGM
-816 AVGGLTQ
+816 SIGAYTQ
-823 LYTVGIPTLKE
+823 LATAYETAT
-834 GISKLAGAFSAA
+834 LAGATFGTVIAGMAA
-846 KVAGAGFLTV
+846 
-856 LKGFALPIMSIGGL
+856 PILGIGVL
-870 VGGLTAGFYALA
+870 VGGLTAKFYQLA
-882 NGISIA
+882 MGISTA
-888 EIKARYFATRQD
+888 EAMSRYFDSKQERERKSIARDTDNR
-900 RLNSS
+900 
-905 LPTATRALKGDKELS
+905 RALKGDSVLSEEELS
-920 DEELAELRIKRD
+920 KLRLEREMDNSYKKI
-932 MEKYSKMMQELTPKN
+932 MENLSKKD
-947 FGGGGG
+947 FGSTG
-953 ATVDK
+953 TTDTK

-1045 ETAKDN
+1045 ATARDS
-1051 LAGLGEKSR
+1051 LAGLEEKSQ
-1060 LEAIEEYKKLEDRL
+1060 LESIEEYKKLEDRL

-1079 KYEELFGVTQKGFD
+1079 KYEELFGVTQKGFE

-1108 KEIETALIKLGIAEQ
+1108 KEVETALIKLGIAEQ
-1123 NNNDVEKKLWGE
+1123 NNNDIEKKLWGE

-1225 NKAEDLATRNKY
+1225 NKAEDLATKNKY
-1237 KQMALEAK
+1237 KQMALEAR

-1314 LFNMFLPKSQKVDE
+1314 LFNMFLPKSEKVDE
-1328 KGNKELVNQK
+1328 KGNKALVNQK

-1393 APNGGETPD
+1393 APNGGGNPD

-1495 ASGVLGKFGVVLQ
+1495 ASGTLGKFGVVMQ

-1597 APQEGLE
+1597 VPQEGLE
-1604 NIPKTIQSSPQ
+1604 SIPKTIQSSPQ

>member
-146 VDNISKSIKNLNT
+146 VDNISKSIKSLNT
-159 VNENKLANSLKK
+159 INEDKLAGSIKK
-171 AFVSTRGDILSST
+171 AFTNTKGDVLAST
-184 QALIK
+184 QALK
-189 FRKELA
+189 QFRKELA
-195 LARSE
+195 LARQE
-200 ASRQGI
+200 AGKQSI
-206 KPVHPILS
+206 KPVHPILT
-214 YQTLKVPQV
+214 YKTLNTPNV
-223 KVESDVK
+223 KVASDVK
-230 YPTYQAP
+230 FPTYQAP
-237 KEQTISTKNLSKDL
+237 KEQTSSTKNLSKDL
-251 NNATNSAYNFWGASK
+251 DLATNSAHNFWGASK

-271 FQKISFNI
+271 FQKISFNV

-286 MQAYSVFESVLAPAV
+286 LQVYSAFESVLAPAV
-301 NFNMAMETNQ
+301 NFSMAMETNQ
-311 VGMAGILSSMTEI
+311 VGMAGILASMTEI
-324 NGKALEWND
+324 NGKSLEWND

-359 IETFRALLGPG
+359 IEAFRALLGPG

-427 DSDIKAAKNSAE
+427 DSDIKAAKNSSE

-474 TLITAQAFSPFIE
+474 TLITAQAFSPLIE

-538 NFIISVGSPA
+538 DFIVGAGSPA
-548 FKLLGNLIAFVAD
+548 FKLLGNVIAFVAE

-592 AEAQTNLGS
+592 AKAQTNLGG

-609 LLKSLESEKAY
+609 LLKSLESKKAY
-620 LKSLQNDYNEQIFE
+620 LNSLQNKYDEQIFG
-634 ATNAFATVKAEYE
+634 ATNALGTVKADYE
-647 QRSIERV
+647 KKSIERV
-654 NTRNTNLALA
+654 NTKNTNLALT
-664 HLEAVSEKAAKRFPE
+664 HLETVASKASKSFPK
-679 LSEEL
+679 LSEEMY
-684 DALAERLPKVT
+684 ALAERIPKVS
-695 QEYTKLG
+695 QEYVKLG
-702 LSATEAEKLQL
+702 LSASQAQKLQSE
-713 KAVGL
+713 AVGL
-718 VLKGKARQA
+718 VLKGQARLA
-727 AEMLDVAEASLY
+727 AKMLDVAEASLI
-739 EASAIKQSINASKEE
+739 EAGATKQSIMAHKMEVTTLEE
-754 IATIES
+754 
-760 EIALRAQKASMLM
+760 EIALRAQKASWLM
-773 RVGAVYT
+773 RIGSFYT
-780 TLGLTVMSVNS
+780 TLGITIMSVNS
-791 LMGDSS
+791 LIGDSN
-797 SELSKEIDT
+797 SELSKQMDT
-806 LGQSLMTIGM
+806 LGQSLMTL
-816 AVGGLTQ
+816 GLAINGVTQ
-823 LYTVGIPTLKE
+823 LYTVGIPTIME
-834 GISKLAGAFSAA
+834 WITKLTSAFSAA
-846 KVAGAGFLTV
+846 KVAGASFITV
-856 LKGFALPIMSIGGL
+856 LKGISAPAIIIGGTI
-870 VGGLTAGFYALA
+870 GTLTAGFYALA
-882 NGISIA
+882 NGISFA

-920 DEELAELRIKRD
+920 DEELAELRMKRD
-932 MEKYSKMMQELTPKN
+932 MEKYSKMMQELMAKN

-1045 ETAKDN
+1045 DTAKDS
-1051 LAGLGEKSR
+1051 LAGLEEKSQ
-1060 LEAIEEYKKLEDRL
+1060 LESIEEYKKLEDRL

-1079 KYEELFGVTQKGFD
+1079 KYEELFGVTQKGFE
-1093 YNLAKEFGKDITRVN
+1093 YNLAKEFSKDITRVN

-1123 NNNDVEKKLWGE
+1123 NNNDVEKKLWEE

-1197 DMFLFRKE
+1197 DLFLFRKE

-1314 LFNMFLPKSQKVDE
+1314 LFNMFLPKSEKVDE
-1328 KGNKELVNQK
+1328 KGNKALVNQK

-1393 APNGGETPD
+1393 APNGGGTPD

-1508 GVMMAMQIGKMAGF
+1508 GVMMAMQIGEMAGF
-1522 WKFADGGYV
+1522 WKLADGGYV

-1597 APQEGLE
+1597 VPQEGLE

>member
-1 MANTVDLSKLRTEL
+1 MVSTIDVGQIDLKFRA
-15 EMDTTKF
+15 DTTGL
-22 DQGTAKAQKDL
+22 DQGTARVQKDL
-33 KTLDSSFQKTQT
+33 NTLDKSFQKTQT

-51 TSIDKHTVASTKSMT
+51 DVIDISVRATTRQVQTSVKV
-66 SSIKTLREH
+66 LREH
-75 TEKEFVKTRK
+75 VEAEFVATRK
-85 AIDSLGTS
+85 SISSLGTTI
-93 VTKVN
+93 TKVN
-98 NSTKSITNA
+98 NSTKSVKNA
-107 VKKLT
+107 VQ
-112 TVSTEIKN
+112 
-120 GVKGVTES
+120 
-128 VKSNT
+128 SNT
-133 KAVADMEKSVVKS
+133 KAIKELEKSLVS
-146 VDNISKSIKNLNT
+146 ELSKI
-159 VNENKLANSLKK
+159 VK
-171 AFVSTRGDILSST
+171 AFERLDNVS
-184 QALIK
+184 
-189 FRKELA
+189 
-195 LARSE
+195 
-200 ASRQGI
+200 
-206 KPVHPILS
+206 
-214 YQTLKVPQV
+214 
-223 KVESDVK
+223 
-230 YPTYQAP
+230 
-237 KEQTISTKNLSKDL
+237 SKD
-251 NNATNSAYNFWGASK
+251 FSK
-266 GILGT
+266 GIKSLTSSITSNSKPIKNHLKEIENQATRTADSIRKVGTTRMIIPVTRQRIAPVNTGNTPSADESGNKSNGFLSSLTSNFKTVLGNSNKFLDT
-271 FQKISFNI
+271 MTKASFQV
-279 FLLRQGL
+279 FLIRQAFYQIKDALGAIIGPGL
-286 MQAYSVFESVLAPAV
+286 KFASQ
-301 NFNMAMETNQ
+301 METLHL
-311 VGMAGILSSMTEI
+311 GYAGIISSTLLK
-324 NGKALEWND
+324 NGKEIPYKDALEISSALLQRMQDEALKTSLTIGELGN
-333 AMGISKSI
+333 ALQSTMAIGINAGMSLQEVL
-341 ISDLNKEA
+341 DLTVVGAQA
-349 VKTSATSEEL
+349 VKTFGLSNQQVVQELRGLISGEAIRPGVDMLATVLGYNTKTVDTLREQGKLYEDIMQRMAGFKATSEEYQNT
-359 IETFRALLGPG
+359 ISG
-370 LGAGMNIDQIK
+370 LFSNLQDGVSRVFGEAMKTSGLFESIK
-381 EFTVV
+381 ETLKGVQAIFFDITKEQQKLDNGKVV
-386 GVNAVKS
+386 DVFKVKINENTLNIVKS
-393 LGLDGRQLI
+393 LYKIFSDFGKALAPVISLLGKFIALIGGTALIALSAMAQALHLLSLALTPLWTALDTVYNVLLYVVNAILDFITNINLSNETLTNLTIALGVVGTAVLAFINPVLAIGVAFASVFGGAVLSVQNLGDVWKNFSKYFSAKVNQI
-402 QELRDLVQGGI
+402 IANAKALKASFEDLVRVDRSVEQGSDKPYLEEAKKYAEEADRAFNDLAKSGSDAYNKMANSI
-413 QPASSTLAT
+413 GKSFASVKKGA
-422 ALGLK
+422 
-427 DSDIKAAKNSAE
+427 SDIK
-439 GLFSFLMKRME
+439 
-450 GFKYASLATGSTFKG
+450 
-465 MIDQVKEGY
+465 
-474 TLITAQAFSPFIE
+474 
-487 ELRSIVKS
+487 KS
-495 VRDYMLELD
+495 
-504 ENGNATGFSK
+504 
-514 TLTENLTA
+514 
-522 VGIVAKDFL
+522 
-531 QELKKIF
+531 
-538 NFIISVGSPA
+538 
-548 FKLLGNLIAFVAD
+548 
-561 HFSTFV
+561 
-567 GLLAGAKIYSYA
+567 
-579 KQLYEMTSATNVA
+579 
-592 AEAQTNLGS
+592 
-601 AIQLVDKR
+601 
-609 LLKSLESEKAY
+609 
-620 LKSLQNDYNEQIFE
+620 
-634 ATNAFATVKAEYE
+634 
-647 QRSIERV
+647 
-654 NTRNTNLALA
+654 
-664 HLEAVSEKAAKRFPE
+664 
-679 LSEEL
+679 
-684 DALAERLPKVT
+684 
-695 QEYTKLG
+695 
-702 LSATEAEKLQL
+702 
-713 KAVGL
+713 
-718 VLKGKARQA
+718 
-727 AEMLDVAEASLY
+727 
-739 EASAIKQSINASKEE
+739 
-754 IATIES
+754 
-760 EIALRAQKASMLM
+760 
-773 RVGAVYT
+773 
-780 TLGLTVMSVNS
+780 
-791 LMGDSS
+791 
-797 SELSKEIDT
+797 
-806 LGQSLMTIGM
+806 
-816 AVGGLTQ
+816 
-823 LYTVGIPTLKE
+823 
-834 GISKLAGAFSAA
+834 
-846 KVAGAGFLTV
+846 
-856 LKGFALPIMSIGGL
+856 
-870 VGGLTAGFYALA
+870 
-882 NGISIA
+882 
-888 EIKARYFATRQD
+888 
-900 RLNSS
+900 
-905 LPTATRALKGDKELS
+905 
-920 DEELAELRIKRD
+920 LAELAKGLS
-932 MEKYSKMMQELTPKN
+932 SKFPAGKDGKTD
-947 FGGGGG
+947 
-953 ATVDK
+953 TK

-985 QDKLDIYYNNDLV
+985 QDKLDSYYKNDLI
-998 STQDYIDNK
+998 STQNYIDNK

-1030 RLGQESDVENFNSKI
+1030 KLGQTSDVENFNSKI
-1045 ETAKDN
+1045 ATARDS
-1051 LAGLGEKSR
+1051 LAGLEEKSQ
-1060 LEAIEEYKKLEDRL
+1060 LESIEEYKKLEDRL

-1079 KYEELFGVTQKGFD
+1079 KYEELFGVTQKGFE

-1123 NNNDVEKKLWGE
+1123 NNNDVEKKLWEE

-1314 LFNMFLPKSQKVDE
+1314 LFNMFLPKSE
-1328 KGNKELVNQK
+1328 KANAKENKDLVNQK

-1393 APNGGETPD
+1393 APNGGGTPD

-1570 NVGGYSRSSKLPK
+1570 NVGGYTRSSKLPK

-1604 NIPKTIQSSPQ
+1604 DIPKTIQSSPQ

>member
-159 VNENKLANSLKK
+159 INEDKLANSLKK
-171 AFVSTRGDILSST
+171 AFTNTKGDVLASTE
-184 QALIK
+184 ALRQ
-189 FRKELA
+189 FRRELA
-195 LARSE
+195 LAKRE
-200 ASRQGI
+200 ASRENI
-206 KPVHPILS
+206 KIHTYTSYKTLSLNNSKLPSDIQMPS
-214 YQTLKVPQV
+214 YQGTSIINNVSGELNKANSSASTLFGT
-223 KVESDVK
+223 S
-230 YPTYQAP
+230 
-237 KEQTISTKNLSKDL
+237 
-251 NNATNSAYNFWGASK
+251 NSLLK
-266 GILGT
+266 T
-271 FQKISFNI
+271 FQEISFNI
-279 FLLRQGL
+279 FLVRQGL
-286 MQAYSVFESVLAPAV
+286 MQITSILDSIISPAL
-301 NFNMAMETNQ
+301 NFSMEMETNQ

-349 VKTSATSEEL
+349 VKTAATSEEL
-359 IETFRALLGPG
+359 ITTFRALLGPG

-450 GFKYASLATGSTFKG
+450 GFKYASLATGNTMKG

-474 TLITAQAFSPFIE
+474 TLISAQGFQPLIQE
-487 ELRSIVKS
+487 MKDTLGE
-495 VRDYMLELD
+495 VRDMILKPDMSGFNDELV
-504 ENGNATGFSK
+504 K
-514 TLTENLTA
+514 TFVNIGVHA
-522 VGIVAKDFL
+522 ANFFN
-531 QELKKIF
+531 ELKKIF
-538 NFIISVGSPA
+538 NFIVSAGKPA
-548 FKLLGNLIAFVAD
+548 FTLLGNALAFLAD
-561 HFSTFV
+561 NFSTVV
-567 GLLAGAKIYSYA
+567 GLLSLWGVGKAVSNMYGLTNATMQATTAQQGLSGA
-579 KQLYEMTSATNVA
+579 
-592 AEAQTNLGS
+592 
-601 AIQLVDKR
+601 
-609 LLKSLESEKAY
+609 
-620 LKSLQNDYNEQIFE
+620 LQNVSNTIHKNSNSIKQRIQEELFLADNSYKTIVANYKKESI
-634 ATNAFATVKAEYE
+634 AFANKENMIRAQAALSMKALRTKE
-647 QRSIERV
+647 SW
-654 NTRNTNLALA
+654 
-664 HLEAVSEKAAKRFPE
+664 PE
-679 LSEEL
+679 LSERYTEL
-684 DALAERLPKVT
+684 AKTLPIISK
-695 QEYTKLG
+695 EYQKLG
-702 LSATEAEKLQL
+702 MSAESADRIQL
-713 KAVGL
+713 KLTDL
-718 VLKGKARQA
+718 VLKGKVQL
-727 AEMLDVAEASLY
+727 AERLLEETDLHLKNVEALKLVEQKWMSL
-739 EASAIKQSINASKEE
+739 E
-754 IATIES
+754 IAASSLT
-760 EIALRAQKASMLM
+760 ALGFALQSL
-773 RVGAVYT
+773 
-780 TLGLTVMSVNS
+780 NS
-791 LMGDSS
+791 LSGEAN
-797 SELSKEIDT
+797 SEFGKLIN
-806 LGQSLMTIGM
+806 TISMQLITVGM
-816 AVGGLTQ
+816 SIGAYTQ
-823 LYTVGIPTLKE
+823 LATAYETAT
-834 GISKLAGAFSAA
+834 LAGASFGTVIAGMAA
-846 KVAGAGFLTV
+846 
-856 LKGFALPIMSIGGL
+856 PILGIGVL
-870 VGGLTAGFYALA
+870 VGGLTAKFYQLA
-882 NGISIA
+882 MGISTA
-888 EIKARYFATRQD
+888 EAMSRYFDSKQERERKSIAKDTDNR
-900 RLNSS
+900 
-905 LPTATRALKGDKELS
+905 RALKGDSVLSEEELS
-920 DEELAELRIKRD
+920 KLRLEREMDNSYKKI
-932 MEKYSKMMQELTPKN
+932 MEKLSKKD
-947 FGGGGG
+947 FGSTGN
-953 ATVDK
+953 ADTK
-958 GASRRAKGAY
+958 GASRRAKSAY

-985 QDKLDIYYNNDLV
+985 QDKLDIYYKNDLV

-1045 ETAKDN
+1045 ATARDS
-1051 LAGLGEKSR
+1051 LAGLEEKSQ
-1060 LEAIEEYKKLEDRL
+1060 LESIEEYKKLEDRL

-1079 KYEELFGVTQKGFD
+1079 KYEELFGVTQKGFE

-1108 KEIETALIKLGIAEQ
+1108 KEIETALVKLGIAEQ
-1123 NNNDVEKKLWGE
+1123 NNNDVEKKIWEE

-1159 ADLAKAEIAR
+1159 ADLAQAEIAR

-1175 GQYLDIQDK
+1175 EKYLEVQDK

-1197 DMFLFRKE
+1197 DLFLFRKE

-1314 LFNMFLPKSQKVDE
+1314 LFNMLLPKSEKPNA
-1328 KGNKELVNQK
+1328 KGNNALVNQM
-1338 VAVKVNADI
+1338 VGVKVNADI

-1352 NITNQSVSL
+1352 NITNQSITL
-1361 QQSLTE
+1361 QQSLTD

-1393 APNGGETPD
+1393 APNGGGNPNTEETPNL
-1402 SGIPAT
+1402 
-1408 EGTPNFGVNIGATSS
+1408 GTNTGTSDTAGGSYKYTGSFYTGAK
-1423 SNYAYPSGISA
+1423 
-1434 SIGDFTKNAD
+1434 DFTSYTN
-1444 KLSISASNLKSE
+1444 KLNDSASNLDSE
-1456 FSSITPV
+1456 FVDITST
-1463 LKNAEDATKAN
+1463 LKGAKEATKAN
-1474 ADAASQ
+1474 ADAANQ

-1495 ASGVLGKFGVVLQ
+1495 ASGVLGKFGIVLQ

-1570 NVGGYSRSSKLPK
+1570 NVGGYTRSSKLPK

-1597 APQEGLE
+1597 VPQEGLE
-1604 NIPKTIQSSPQ
+1604 SIPKTIQSSPQ

>member
-1 MANTVDLSKLRTEL
+1 MANTVDISKLRTEL

-51 TSIDKHTVASTKSMT
+51 TSIDKHTVASTKSMS

-159 VNENKLANSLKK
+159 VNEDKLAKSLKK
-171 AFVSTRGDILSST
+171 AFVSTSGDILSST
-184 QALIK
+184 KALIK
-189 FRKELA
+189 FRQELA
-195 LARSE
+195 LARRE
-200 ASRQGI
+200 ARQGI
-206 KPVHPILS
+206 KTVHPILS
-214 YQTLKVPQV
+214 YQTLNAPQV
-223 KVESDVK
+223 KVASDVK

-237 KEQTISTKNLSKDL
+237 KEQASSTKNLSKDL
-251 NNATNSAYNFWGASK
+251 DAATNSAYNFWEASK
-266 GILGT
+266 GTLGT

-286 MQAYSVFESVLAPAV
+286 MQAYSAFESVLAPAV
-301 NFNMAMETNQ
+301 NFSIAMETNQ

-324 NGKALEWND
+324 NGKSLEWND
-333 AMGISKSI
+333 AMEISKSI

-393 LGLDGRQLI
+393 LGLDGRQLV

-474 TLITAQAFSPFIE
+474 SLITAQAFSPFIE

-495 VRDYMLELD
+495 VRDYMIELD

-514 TLTENLTA
+514 TLIENLTA

-538 NFIISVGSPA
+538 DFIVGAGSPA
-548 FKLLGNLIAFVAD
+548 FKLLGNVIAFVAE

-579 KQLYEMTSATNVA
+579 KQLYDMTSATNVA
-592 AEAQTNLGS
+592 AKAQTNLGG
-601 AIQLVDKR
+601 ALQLVDKR
-609 LLKSLESEKAY
+609 LLKALESEKAY
-620 LKSLQNDYNEQIFE
+620 LKSLQNDYDEQIFG
-634 ATNAFATVKAEYE
+634 ATNAFATVKADYE
-647 QRSIERV
+647 KRSIERV
-654 NTRNTNLALA
+654 NTRNTNLALT
-664 HLEAVSEKAAKRFPE
+664 HLEAVSERVYKRFPE
-679 LSEEL
+679 LSAEL
-684 DALAERLPKVT
+684 DALAERIPKVT

-702 LSATEAEKLQL
+702 LSASAAEKLQL
-713 KAVGL
+713 EVVNL
-718 VLKGKARQA
+718 VLKGKTRQA
-727 AEMLDVAEASLY
+727 AKVLDVAKASLI
-739 EASAIKQSINASKEE
+739 EAGAIKQSILAHKMEV
-754 IATIES
+754 ATLED
-760 EIALRAQKASMLM
+760 EIALRAQKASWLM
-773 RVGAVYT
+773 RIGSLYT
-780 TLGLTVMSVNS
+780 TLGITIMSVNS
-791 LMGDSS
+791 LVGDSN
-797 SELSKEIDT
+797 SELSKQMDT
-806 LGQSLMTIGM
+806 LGQSLMTL
-816 AVGGLTQ
+816 GLAINGITQ
-823 LYTVGIPTLKE
+823 LYTVGIPTIME
-834 GISKLAGAFSAA
+834 WITKLTSAFSAA
-846 KVAGAGFLTV
+846 KLAGASFITV
-856 LKGFALPIMSIGGL
+856 LKGISTPAIIIGGTI
-870 VGGLTAGFYALA
+870 GTLTAGFYALA
-882 NGISIA
+882 NGISFA

-920 DEELAELRIKRD
+920 DDELAELRMERD
-932 MEKYSKMMQELTPKN
+932 MERHFKKMQEPMAKI

-1045 ETAKDN
+1045 ETARDS
-1051 LAGLGEKSR
+1051 LAGLEEKSQ
-1060 LEAIEEYKKLEDRL
+1060 LESIEEYKKLEDRL

-1079 KYEELFGVTQKGFD
+1079 KYEELFGVTQKGFE
-1093 YNLAKEFGKDITRVN
+1093 YNLAKEFSKDITRVN

-1123 NNNDVEKKLWGE
+1123 NNNDAEKKIWEE

-1159 ADLAKAEIAR
+1159 ADLAKAEITR

-1197 DMFLFRKE
+1197 DLFLFRKE

-1237 KQMALEAK
+1237 KQMALEAR

-1314 LFNMFLPKSQKVDE
+1314 LFNMFLPKSEKVDE
-1328 KGNKELVNQK
+1328 KGNKALVNQK

-1393 APNGGETPD
+1393 APNGG
-1402 SGIPAT
+1402 
-1408 EGTPNFGVNIGATSS
+1408 GTPNTEETPNLGTNTGTSDTAGGSYKYTGSFYTGAK
-1423 SNYAYPSGISA
+1423 
-1434 SIGDFTKNAD
+1434 DFTSYTN
-1444 KLSISASNLKSE
+1444 KLNDSASNLDSE
-1456 FSSITPV
+1456 FVDITST
-1463 LKNAEDATKAN
+1463 LKGAEEATKAN

-1495 ASGVLGKFGVVLQ
+1495 ASGTLGKFGVVMQ

-1597 APQEGLE
+1597 VPQEGLE
-1604 NIPKTIQSSPQ
+1604 SIPKTIQSSPQ

>member
-51 TSIDKHTVASTKSMT
+51 TSIDKHTSASTKSMT

-85 AIDSLGTS
+85 AINSLGTS

-171 AFVSTRGDILSST
+171 AFVSTKGDILSST

-237 KEQTISTKNLSKDL
+237 KEQTSSTKNLSKDL
-251 NNATNSAYNFWGASK
+251 DNATNSAYNFWGASK

-286 MQAYSVFESVLAPAV
+286 MQAYSAFESVLAPAV
-301 NFNMAMETNQ
+301 NFSMAMETNQ

-324 NGKALEWND
+324 NGKSLEWND

-341 ISDLNKEA
+341 IADLNKEA

-538 NFIISVGSPA
+538 DFIVGAGSPA
-548 FKLLGNLIAFVAD
+548 FKLLGNVIAFVAE

-592 AEAQTNLGS
+592 AKAQTNLGG

-609 LLKSLESEKAY
+609 LLKALESEKAY
-620 LKSLQNDYNEQIFE
+620 LKSLQNDYDEQIFG
-634 ATNAFATVKAEYE
+634 AINAFDTVKANYE
-647 QRSIERV
+647 KRSIERV

-664 HLEAVSEKAAKRFPE
+664 HLEAVSQKASSRFPE
-679 LSEEL
+679 LSKEL
-684 DALAERLPKVT
+684 DALAERIPKIT

-702 LSATEAEKLQL
+702 LSAEEAEKLQL
-713 KAVGL
+713 KVVGL

-806 LGQSLMTIGM
+806 LGQSLMAIGM

-856 LKGFALPIMSIGGL
+856 LKGFALPITAIGGL

-920 DEELAELRIKRD
+920 DEELSELRMKRD
-932 MEKYSKMMQELTPKN
+932 MEKYSKMMQELTAKN
-947 FGGGGG
+947 FGGGKE
-953 ATVDK
+953 ADTK
-958 GASRRAKGAY
+958 GASRQAKSAY

-973 AYKQLEDLAKKQ
+973 AYKQLETLAKKQ
-985 QDKLDIYYNNDLV
+985 QDKLDIYYKNDLV

-1030 RLGQESDVENFNSKI
+1030 RLGQDSDVENFNSKI
-1045 ETAKDN
+1045 ATAKDS
-1051 LAGLGEKSR
+1051 LVGLEEKSQ
-1060 LEAIEEYKKLEDRL
+1060 LESIEEYKKLEDRL

-1079 KYEELFGVTQKGFD
+1079 KYEELFGVTQKGFE

-1123 NNNDVEKKLWGE
+1123 NNNDVEKKIWEE

-1159 ADLAKAEIAR
+1159 ADLAQAEIAR

-1175 GQYLDIQDK
+1175 EKYLEVQDK
-1184 VNRLAQTQAEADG
+1184 VNRLAETQAEADG
-1197 DMFLFRKE
+1197 DLFLFRKE

-1225 NKAEDLATRNKY
+1225 NKAEDLATKNKY
-1237 KQMALEAK
+1237 KQMALEAR

-1314 LFNMFLPKSQKVDE
+1314 LFNMLLPKSEKVPA
-1328 KGNKELVNQK
+1328 KENNALVNQK

-1347 TDFVN
+1347 TEFVN

-1393 APNGGETPD
+1393 APNGG
-1402 SGIPAT
+1402 
-1408 EGTPNFGVNIGATSS
+1408 GTPNTEETPNLDTNTGTGDTAGGYKYTGSFYTGAK
-1423 SNYAYPSGISA
+1423 
-1434 SIGDFTKNAD
+1434 DFTSYTN
-1444 KLSISASNLKSE
+1444 KLNDSASNLDSE
-1456 FSSITPV
+1456 FVDITST
-1463 LKNAEDATKAN
+1463 LKGAKEATQAN
-1474 ADAASQ
+1474 ADAANQ

-1495 ASGVLGKFGVVLQ
+1495 ASGVLGKFGIVLQ

-1583 FAFADGGYVNANQN
+1583 FAFADGGYVNATQN